1 MPVIEG
7 YNFTVDMQDRGMVK
21 TLRTIKSEAQ
31 ALKNVMRANFTELR
45 NSEGSLAAY
54 STRLE
59 NAQASIQKYDEAIKK
74 LRETNQALEQSVKDG
89 TKNRDVADAAIARNI
104 NTIERYKIRM
114 ASLSHQMKQDMMIS
128 QRLGTGIDTLRKSTE
143 AITTST
149 KSYTDALREQNQYYR
164 SDRAHIEGMRSARE
178 SLKAQLRSEISVT
191 DSLRIHQKELI
202 EEYQRGKISL
212 DQNRIALAKRAKE
225 LAENKRLFGANSA
238 AVDVTRS
245 KMSDLNETI
254 EKQESHLAGLSE
266 RLGKNSTTL
275 ANQAQEASKVASSYR
290 QVDRASRGIRT
301 TRIASAFRA
310 GSQHIQHFNNALKE
324 STANTR
330 KWWSESRGAFAGVG
344 IALGGLAAGAGKAIQ
359 SATEVQRRYI
369 EVRNLLETSGEHASE
384 AIRHMNA
391 MQREGIKSSQEYG
404 FAQKDIAEQYEEL
417 VKRGYS
423 GTAALGSM
431 NAMLKA
437 SRASGD
443 DLADTVR
450 VTSEAVDSFGLRV
463 TKGANATKRMEYN
476 TERVANAIASASDR
490 TSSSFQTTGIALGYV
505 SGSAKTLGWSV
516 EETAAAI
523 GKMSDAGV
531 SGTRAGTGLRQ
542 VINSLIRP
550 TKAAKVAFKQ
560 AGLSIDDFHTKSGK
574 MKSVDK
580 IFGEINEK
588 TKSMSQTERGAF
600 FKAVFGATGQQ
611 AAQILARS
619 AKGMKNNRSELTKLI
634 EEIRHDEK
642 TDYIGRLSRKNMQS
656 AQMQIERLKRTAE
669 AFELSVG
676 AALLPAVNKVG
687 NAIAKWAVSKE
698 GSRSMKEFSTA
709 AGNVAN
715 TIAKHTKD
723 IIAFGKGLGQG
734 LKDGYHFV
742 KPIVSGLGKITG
754 LLGKSSKGSQ
764 NTAKNLGRMV
774 GIFGTLAVGI
784 KAAKVLFGGIFSI
797 SKDTVVSASKLVTW
811 IRGGTT
817 AQRGLNAELARTNQL
832 LKQSVA
838 LQKAQY
844 SDKDLGFGGDSNTIS
859 DATDAISDI
868 ADAKGGKT
876 EKLAKEAEKTGAKAG
891 HFWERG
897 LFGKLRG
904 FNKRFFTKLNPKNW
918 TSAMAQ
924 LGDKAGQGFHLHL
937 FKHLK
942 GLGGKIKS
950 AVKPTSWTQTF
961 ANLGDRAGERFVRS
975 TNNKFV
981 NSRGKVK
988 FSALFRYGS
997 EAAEKAGSTA
1007 GMGWARKFAMHI
1019 GNGKNRT
1026 RGAVSDLM
1034 GALTGTAEDGGLK
1047 GAGGFLAKFGSK
1059 LAKGATF
1066 LGNMWMIASA
1076 GIDIVKG
1083 IRSHNP
1089 DQKMKSLGKGIG
1101 AVTGGAIAGVFLGP
1115 EAAPIGAAIGSAIGG
1130 AMPKAI
1136 KWGKKIGGNI
1146 ASGMQSAIRNIQKGG
1161 WNGVAKNWNDFW
1173 GGMGDWYDQTF
1184 GVDDGKHHK
1193 SKSHK
1198 KPTVT
1203 DRVIQTGVHVKKQD
1217 VANVKSMSKALRTYA
1232 GSLAKV
1238 KSELKKND
1246 PSGELNKV
1254 NKFLRSHTKQWTAAA
1269 GPIKKIGDAFKYLSK
1284 FAASV
1289 AKKDAFAAFNHDLP
1303 KLDQT
1308 LKSHGKSIKKGIND
1322 LTKAL
1327 KGGGG
1332 KHSTTLLSRF
1342 KSLGK
1347 GLGSVT
1353 SAFKK
1358 LNSHLNKTASDFKSI
1373 KKITNQFT
1381 GKKNPFKSMASGL
1394 DKLRRA
1400 LRRDTSDIAKYVKKI
1415 KNAFEGKKGK
1425 NFAQIVRSTAK
1436 PLKDMAQDFRSM
1448 GKSTPKIAKSVR
1460 SMAENIKSLS
1470 KGKKGGAITRVA
1482 KEFDTLKSHLNK
1494 DYKSISSSLKK
1505 ITSTLSGKKGFVYH
1519 AARANSAVQKLR
1531 STFGSLESKT
1541 RSFANNLKISAN
1553 AIKTLSSKKA
1563 SLDSLSRSI
1572 RGVYRTVQNYK
1583 FGSQIASQARTAA
1596 RAMTGRSSFSSRFKS
1611 ASSSVKSTERSVAST
1626 FKSLKVSVVSS
1637 FKSMWSQVKSETNDS
1652 LDDIVSGINDAVDSI
1667 NDAIDSMDGAGNHRA
1682 KHAHSVHLANGTG
1695 PIQTPTLGILND
1707 GNDAPEINNSEG
1719 LLHKDGVLEMLA
1731 GRNVKRLLLPGDQVI
1746 KASEMSKLLGY
1757 RHFANGT
1764 SNNNVRLVANNDSLV
1779 RRAISVANSIL
1790 REIKVISSYVGK
1802 IATAVK
1808 SGSGDS
1814 KLHDASFSSRAR
1826 SRSKS
1831 GKKQPKYDL
1840 SQFSRNG
1847 FYGNLKATIEK
1858 TLKER
1863 SKNQVML
1870 DQSTRRALGFRNA
1883 KGVASVKASESLIKR
1898 INRLYETRKRANEKV
1913 EAENRKKRAESDRRS
1928 KKKQELLKKQLELQD
1943 EKYNWNRKKA
1953 VLRKERVAERK
1964 KERREREAERKR
1976 RRRTSG
1982 LSERRTTSGGYTYTY
1997 TSTARRR
2004 SSGSASRRRTRASV
2018 SVSVRGAS
2026 AITQLL
2032 KKISGTHKFRVYV
2045 TQKGAKKVQSIIG
2058 SILKQVNSSRSKRSM
2073 LVRISQSG
2081 YKKVSSYL
2089 SSVLKKVNSKKTD
2102 RSMLIHISQT
2112 GYKNVSGKLSA
2123 IIDKV
2128 KDLQKGKKNELTVH
2142 VKHDG
2147 IHETKKAL
2155 ESVASTGKKMWKDL
2169 ESYSSSGIRKMT
2181 SQFNSFSRS
2190 YRSGFSNMARAIR
2203 STMSHAW
2210 SEMHSDAHRGL
2221 DRVIGVLREA
2231 VGRINGVVKSFG
2243 GKNAVSKPAY
2253 LATGTGAL
2261 GTSQRRAITRPTL
2274 AVLNDGH
2281 DSPETQNKEVVWTPW
2296 NNRFDVVPGQN
2307 TKALLM
2313 PGQEVLNATESK
2325 QLGFTHF
2332 ATGTGALKHLYE
2344 LAKKYWHSPIKT
2356 GESMFGAVTGLT
2368 GTINSLAQGMRHST
2382 EGQGVDWW
2390 SQLWKMVQNKV
2401 EDGLGPASGLLKAVE
2416 ELGKNKHYSQ
2426 GKRMSK
2432 FFADCSSL
2440 VSRALAKYYHVR
2452 WSVPNG
2458 WALTVAGLWQHAHR
2472 ISRSEAKPGDPVFW
2486 LPDTHVGVYAGHGKY
2501 YSAYGPNDGGPVG
2514 MQLVGPGATFGRFD
2528 GLNTEGDKSKDVKV
2542 KANNALQKKIRGQV
2556 GKGFWKTIQK
2566 ITDKYGDNG
2575 MAAAFR
2581 LGGDIGQRAKA
2592 IARALKQAVPGATR
2606 AGLSAVIGSWE
2617 FESGG
2622 LNPAAV
2628 NPNGGASGL
2637 GQWLYDRKTALLAYA
2652 RRHGKSWKDP
2662 ATQINFAVN
2671 ADSTNSAI
2679 LKRILRS
2686 SGTPSGLATEFSREW
2701 ERGGYDAQHAS
2712 AARDIYRVLHGF
2724 ANGGLATKAS
2734 IFGEAGPEMAIPLST
2749 DKLTR
2754 SRELVAQ
2761 VLAVM
2766 SQNSDNNNVQGNLQ
2780 TQATMNNAV
2789 LDELLQSVKQ
2799 LTSIVNQMLITPE
2812 TVVTNVSIDGRVMAR
2827 QLDKYTRKDQTN
2839 RLYNTRMNRSNF

>member
-1 MPVIEG
+1 
-7 YNFTVDMQDRGMVK
+7 MVK

-54 STRLE
+54 SSRLE

-89 TKNRDVADAAIARNI
+89 TKNQDVANAARARNI
-104 NTIERYKIRM
+104 NTIERYKVRM
-114 ASLSHQMKQDMMIS
+114 ASLNHQMEQDMMIF

-178 SLKAQLRSEISVT
+178 SLKAQLHSEIAVT
-191 DSLRIHQKELI
+191 DSLRIHQKELT
-202 EEYQRGKISL
+202 EEYQREKISL
-212 DQNRIALAKRAKE
+212 DQNRVALAKRAKE
-225 LAENKRLFGANSA
+225 LAQNRHLYGENSA
-238 AVDVTRS
+238 AVDVTRR
-245 KMSDLNETI
+245 KMSTLNETI

-275 ANQAQEASKVASSYR
+275 ANQAKEASKVANSYR

-344 IALGGLAAGAGKAIQ
+344 VALGGLVAGAGKAIH
-359 SATEVQRRYI
+359 SAAEVQRRYI

-391 MQREGIKSSQEYG
+391 MQREGIKNSQKYG

-550 TKAAKVAFKQ
+550 TKAAKAAFKQ

-634 EEIRHDEK
+634 KEIRNDEK

-754 LLGKSSKGSQ
+754 LFGKSSKDSQ

-784 KAAKVLFGGIFSI
+784 KAAKVLFGGIFAI
-797 SKDTVVSASKLVTW
+797 SKDTVLSASKLVTW

-844 SDKDLGFGGDSNTIS
+844 SGKDLGFGGDSNTIS
-859 DATDAISDI
+859 DATDVISDI

-876 EKLAKEAEKTGAKAG
+876 EKVAKKAEEAGAKTG

-897 LFGKLRG
+897 FFGKLRG
-904 FNKRFFTKLNPKNW
+904 FNKRFSTKLNPKNW
-918 TSAMAQ
+918 TSTMAK
-924 LGDKAGQGFHLHL
+924 LGDKAGEGFHLHL
-937 FKHLK
+937 FKRIKSLGSK
-942 GLGGKIKS
+942 TKNLFSNLLGG
-950 AVKPTSWTQTF
+950 
-961 ANLGDRAGERFVRS
+961 
-975 TNNKFV
+975 
-981 NSRGKVK
+981 
-988 FSALFRYGS
+988 
-997 EAAEKAGSTA
+997 
-1007 GMGWARKFAMHI
+1007 
-1019 GNGKNRT
+1019 
-1026 RGAVSDLM
+1026 
-1034 GALTGTAEDGGLK
+1034 LTGTAEETG
-1047 GAGGFLAKFGSK
+1047 
-1059 LAKGATF
+1059 AKGATGF
-1066 LGNMWMIASA
+1066 LGKFASVLGKGANILGIGWSVASA

-1083 IRSHNP
+1083 IREHNP
-1089 DQKMKSLGKGIG
+1089 EKKQKELGSGIG
-1101 AVTGGAIAGVFLGP
+1101 AVVGGGLAGYFLGP
-1115 EAAPIGAAIGSAIGG
+1115 EAIPIGAAIGSAVGK
-1130 AMPKAI
+1130 AVPLAI

-1146 ASGMQSAIRNIQKGG
+1146 ASGMQSAIHNIQKGG

-1173 GGMGDWYDQTF
+1173 GGMGDWFDQTF

-1193 SKSHK
+1193 SKRRK

-1203 DRVIQTGVHVKKQD
+1203 DRVIQTGVHVRKQD

-1254 NKFLRSHTKQWTAAA
+1254 NKFLRSHTKQWTDAA

-1289 AKKDAFAAFNHDLP
+1289 AKKDAFAAFNRDLP
-1303 KLDQT
+1303 KLDRT
-1308 LKSHGKSIKKGIND
+1308 LKSHGKSIKKEIND

-1347 GLGSVT
+1347 GLGGVT

-1358 LNSHLNKTASDFKSI
+1358 LNSHLNKTTSDFKSI

-1394 DKLRRA
+1394 DNLRKS

-1425 NFAQIVRSTAK
+1425 NFAQIVRSAAK
-1436 PLKDMAQDFRSM
+1436 PLKDMAKDFRSM

-1460 SMAENIKSLS
+1460 SMAKNIKSLS

-1494 DYKSISSSLKK
+1494 DYKSISSSFKK
-1505 ITSTLSGKKGFVYH
+1505 ITSALSGKKGFVYH
-1519 AARANSAVQKLR
+1519 ATRANSAVQKLR
-1531 STFGSLESKT
+1531 STFGSLDSKT
-1541 RSFANNLKISAN
+1541 RSFANNLKTSAN

-1583 FGSQIASQARTAA
+1583 FGSKIASQARTAA

-1611 ASSSVKSTERSVAST
+1611 ASSSVKSTEKSVAST

-1637 FKSMWSQVKSETNDS
+1637 FKSMWSQVKSETNNS

-1667 NDAIDSMDGAGNHRA
+1667 NDAIDSMDGADKHHRA
-1682 KHAHSVHLANGTG
+1682 KHAHSVHFANGTG
-1695 PIQTPTLGILND
+1695 SIQTPTLGILND
-1707 GNDAPEINNSEG
+1707 GSDAPEINNSEG
-1719 LLHKDGVLEMLA
+1719 LLHKDGVLEMLS

-1757 RHFANGT
+1757 RHFAGGAKSSKT
-1764 SNNNVRLVANNDSLV
+1764 SLV
-1779 RRAISVANSIL
+1779 SVSVVSLNKLYGVVNSMLKTIRTISKNIANL
-1790 REIKVISSYVGK
+1790 
-1802 IATAVK
+1802 VK
-1808 SGSGDS
+1808 KADGGD
-1814 KLHDASFSSRAR
+1814 KLHDASYSHSYGTSTKKSSGKKTKDMTIFSRLGFYGRLKSVIHKIMR
-1826 SRSKS
+1826 SRS
-1831 GKKQPKYDL
+1831 GERIYL
-1840 SQFSRNG
+1840 SQ
-1847 FYGNLKATIEK
+1847 
-1858 TLKER
+1858 
-1863 SKNQVML
+1863 Q
-1870 DQSTRRALGFRNA
+1870 TRRELGYKNA
-1883 KGVASVKASESLIKR
+1883 KGSTTVKATKSLLNRITRFYEKR
-1898 INRLYETRKRANEKV
+1898 KHENAKIIAEQRKQREQA
-1913 EAENRKKRAESDRRS
+1913 KKREER
-1928 KKKQELLKKQLELQD
+1928 KQKNLKREMELTD
-1943 EKYNWNRKKA
+1943 AKYNLARKKA
-1953 VLRKERVAERK
+1953 VLRKERAAERR

-2004 SSGSASRRRTRASV
+2004 RKTRSSSTRSSSAHAHVSV
-2018 SVSVRGAS
+2018 SVSGANAIKRLLSKIRGKHTLKIRVKQSGAKGVAS
-2026 AITQLL
+2026 AL
-2032 KKISGTHKFRVYV
+2032 K
-2045 TQKGAKKVQSIIG
+2045 
-2058 SILKQVNSSRSKRSM
+2058 SILKRVNSSRSKRTI
-2073 LVRISQSG
+2073 LIHAKHDGVHDTEKALSQI
-2081 YKKVSSYL
+2081 
-2089 SSVLKKVNSKKTD
+2089 LKKVNSSRSKRTIIIHVEHDGVHDTKT
-2102 RSMLIHISQT
+2102 LLKEVIHEVAEL
-2112 GYKNVSGKLSA
+2112 K
-2123 IIDKV
+2123 
-2128 KDLQKGKKNELTVH
+2128 KGKKNELTIH

-2147 IHETKKAL
+2147 VRDTKKAL
-2155 ESVASTGKKMWKDL
+2155 ESVASTDKKMWKEL
-2169 ESYSSSGIRKMT
+2169 ESSSRSGISRLK
-2181 SQFNSFSRS
+2181 SQFGSFSS
-2190 YRSGFSNMARAIR
+2190 YYKKGWSGMGSDIHR
-2203 STMSHAW
+2203 TMNQFW
-2210 SEMHSDAHRGL
+2210 SKMRSDAKHGL
-2221 DRVIGVLREA
+2221 NEVIKVLRA
-2231 VGRINGVVKSFG
+2231 AIGQINGVVKSFG
-2243 GKNAVSKPAY
+2243 GKKVATKPKL
-2253 LATGTGAL
+2253 LATGTGYL
-2261 GTSQRRAITRPTL
+2261 GSGQRRAITKPTL

-2281 DSPETQNKEVVWTPW
+2281 DSPETGNKEVVWTPW

-2313 PGQEVLNATESK
+2313 PGQEVFNATESK

-2356 GESMFGAVTGLT
+2356 GESMFGAVTGLA
-2368 GTINSLAQGMRHST
+2368 GAINSLAQGMRHRT

-2390 SQLWKMVQNKV
+2390 SQLWKMVEDKV
-2401 EDGLGPASGLLKAVE
+2401 DNDLGPASGLLKAVE
-2416 ELGKNKHYSQ
+2416 KLGRGKHYLWGGYGLDSQ
-2426 GKRMSK
+2426 GL
-2432 FFADCSSL
+2432 DCSGL
-2440 VSRALAKYYHVR
+2440 VSTALEHYYH
-2452 WSVPNG
+2452 SG
-2458 WALTVAGLWQHAHR
+2458 WGHLDVGGLWQHAHR
-2472 ISRSEAKPGDPVFW
+2472 IPKSEAKPGDPVFW
-2486 LPDTHVGVYAGHGKY
+2486 LPDEHVGVYAGHGMY
-2501 YSAYGPNDGGPVG
+2501 YSAYGPNDGGPIG
-2514 MQLVGPGATFGRFD
+2514 MQPVGSGATFGRFN
-2528 GLNTEGDKSKDVKV
+2528 GINTEGSENAKEAVKV
-2542 KANNALQKKIRGQV
+2542 KANNRLQKQIKNQV
-2556 GKGFWKTIQK
+2556 GQGFWKTIQK
-2566 ITDKYGDNG
+2566 IADKYGEQFNG
-2575 MAAAFR
+2575 ANSISGSMIEAAARKMHVNLPDGFVKDVLR
-2581 LGGDIGQRAKA
+2581 VAM
-2592 IARALKQAVPGATR
+2592 
-2606 AGLSAVIGSWE
+2606 S
-2617 FESGG
+2617 ESGNRNIQQQIHDVNSG
-2622 LNPAAV
+2622 GNEAQGPLQFTPQTFKAFAMPGHTNIHNP
-2628 NPNGGASGL
+2628 
-2637 GQWLYDRKTALLAYA
+2637 YDELLAFFNNSDWRNSIGWTTIWGHRKFDWLHSGPIGH
-2652 RRHGKSWKDP
+2652 RR
-2662 ATQINFAVN
+2662 
-2671 ADSTNSAI
+2671 
-2679 LKRILRS
+2679 
-2686 SGTPSGLATEFSREW
+2686 
-2701 ERGGYDAQHAS
+2701 Y
-2712 AARDIYRVLHGF
+2712 

-2749 DKLTR
+2749 DKLDR

-2761 VLAVM
+2761 ALAVM
-2766 SQNSDNNNVQGNLQ
+2766 SSNSTNQGNLHNQ
-2780 TQATMNNAV
+2780 QIQENST
-2789 LDELLQSVKQ
+2789 LDQLVESVNK
-2799 LTSIVNQMLITPE
+2799 LTDLVSQILIKPE
-2812 TVVTNVSIDGRVMAR
+2812 TVQTTVSMDSQVIAQKVEKR
-2827 QLDKYTRKDQTN
+2827 LRKSQVN
-2839 RLYNTRMNRSNF
+2839 RAYNTRMNRSNF

>member
-1 MPVIEG
+1 
-7 YNFTVDMQDRGMVK
+7 MVK

-59 NAQASIQKYDEAIKK
+59 NAQTSIQKYDEAIKK

-114 ASLSHQMKQDMMIS
+114 TALNHQMKQDMMIF

-143 AITTST
+143 AITTNT

-178 SLKAQLRSEISVT
+178 SLKAQLRSEISAT
-191 DSLRIHQKELI
+191 DSLRIHQKELT
-202 EEYQRGKISL
+202 EEYKRDKISL

-225 LAENKRLFGANSA
+225 LAENKRLYGVNSA

-290 QVDRASRGIRT
+290 QVDRASRGIGT

-310 GSQHIQHFNNALKE
+310 GSQHIQHFSNALKE

-344 IALGGLAAGAGKAIQ
+344 VALGGLAAGAGKAIQ

-369 EVRNLLETSGEHASE
+369 EVRNLLETSGEHTSE

-391 MQREGIKSSQEYG
+391 MQREGVKTSQEYG

-588 TKSMSQTERGAF
+588 TKSMSQTERGSF

-656 AQMQIERLKRTAE
+656 AQMQIERLKQTGE
-669 AFELSVG
+669 AFEVTIG

-687 NAIAKWAVSKE
+687 VAIGKWAVSKE
-698 GSRSMKEFSTA
+698 GQQSFKD
-709 AGNVAN
+709 AN
-715 TIAKHTKD
+715 RWANDLGETVTKSLPSV
-723 IIAFGKGLGQG
+723 IAFGKGLG
-734 LKDGYHFV
+734 DGV
-742 KPIVSGLGKITG
+742 KGAATMMKPLVSGIKFIGGALDKIDGHSHTLSRWLGATVGFVGSIA
-754 LLGKSSKGSQ
+754 LAFKGI
-764 NTAKNLGRMV
+764 KVV
-774 GIFGTLAVGI
+774 GGGILAVT
-784 KAAKVLFGGIFSI
+784 
-797 SKDTVVSASKLVTW
+797 KDTMT
-811 IRGGTT
+811 
-817 AQRGLNAELARTNQL
+817 
-832 LKQSVA
+832 
-838 LQKAQY
+838 
-844 SDKDLGFGGDSNTIS
+844 F
-859 DATDAISDI
+859 
-868 ADAKGGKT
+868 
-876 EKLAKEAEKTGAKAG
+876 
-891 HFWERG
+891 
-897 LFGKLRG
+897 
-904 FNKRFFTKLNPKNW
+904 
-918 TSAMAQ
+918 
-924 LGDKAGQGFHLHL
+924 
-937 FKHLK
+937 
-942 GLGGKIKS
+942 GGKIKTLIHGQSGEQENLNDVLKQTNQILKENVDLQKELYRQQQKSNDSASDDLSDITGGGDTHENRTTLHRTERREIQKEADDTYSTFRRRLKARIHGDKSISWGEVFHGVKGSAQNAGRVSGTTFWNRLKGKVSELSSADKIGIVLGVGFVASQIADSLGS
-950 AVKPTSWTQTF
+950 AVHAK
-961 ANLGDRAGERFVRS
+961 
-975 TNNKFV
+975 TN
-981 NSRGKVK
+981 
-988 FSALFRYGS
+988 SARYASYGS
-997 EAAEKAGSTA
+997 T
-1007 GMGWARKFAMHI
+1007 I
-1019 GNGKNRT
+1019 G
-1026 RGAVSDLM
+1026 
-1034 GALTGTAEDGGLK
+1034 GALGT
-1047 GAGGFLAKFGSK
+1047 
-1059 LAKGATF
+1059 
-1066 LGNMWMIASA
+1066 
-1076 GIDIVKG
+1076 
-1083 IRSHNP
+1083 
-1089 DQKMKSLGKGIG
+1089 GIG
-1101 AVTGGAIAGVFLGP
+1101 AWFYGPDGAVLGQQ
-1115 EAAPIGAAIGSAIGG
+1115 IGAHL
-1130 AMPKAI
+1130 
-1136 KWGKKIGGNI
+1136 GKKITEQVGSELDKLNQDLNHDSRGRDNRNQGERNAHTLHNLAPTGRDNIFTHPIKWYTDNLANAWAEIAHIGDAGFWRRQASHNSPINRGNRGTWMEGLGQNLKTLFDPATSARRSGAGSELPEI
-1146 ASGMQSAIRNIQKGG
+1146 GLARTISKWWSGQVKSLQRQFRPLSNMKIDWGFLDPKQNGLANFFNGFKPSANGKMPKNLKLQGDSLLPPIDVGKWWKGITKDFKKLKWPKFPKIRMPKLNVGKWWNGVKKWWHGLKWPKFPKIRMPKLNAKKWANDVVKDIKSGWRGFTGWTSKLGRDSNKNLKNGWKGMQSWASSVHGNVKKGWHG
-1161 WNGVAKNWNDFW
+1161 FEAWNSRMSKSANRYFKSHWKEMTKFSSGVASN
-1173 GGMGDWYDQTF
+1173 
-1184 GVDDGKHHK
+1184 
-1193 SKSHK
+1193 
-1198 KPTVT
+1198 
-1203 DRVIQTGVHVKKQD
+1203 
-1217 VANVKSMSKALRTYA
+1217 
-1232 GSLAKV
+1232 
-1238 KSELKKND
+1238 
-1246 PSGELNKV
+1246 
-1254 NKFLRSHTKQWTAAA
+1254 
-1269 GPIKKIGDAFKYLSK
+1269 
-1284 FAASV
+1284 
-1289 AKKDAFAAFNHDLP
+1289 
-1303 KLDQT
+1303 
-1308 LKSHGKSIKKGIND
+1308 
-1322 LTKAL
+1322 
-1327 KGGGG
+1327 
-1332 KHSTTLLSRF
+1332 F
-1342 KSLGK
+1342 KSGWH
-1347 GLGSVT
+1347 GMT
-1353 SAFKK
+1353 
-1358 LNSHLNKTASDFKSI
+1358 HW
-1373 KKITNQFT
+1373 
-1381 GKKNPFKSMASGL
+1381 
-1394 DKLRRA
+1394 
-1400 LRRDTSDIAKYVKKI
+1400 
-1415 KNAFEGKKGK
+1415 
-1425 NFAQIVRSTAK
+1425 
-1436 PLKDMAQDFRSM
+1436 
-1448 GKSTPKIAKSVR
+1448 
-1460 SMAENIKSLS
+1460 
-1470 KGKKGGAITRVA
+1470 
-1482 KEFDTLKSHLNK
+1482 
-1494 DYKSISSSLKK
+1494 
-1505 ITSTLSGKKGFVYH
+1505 
-1519 AARANSAVQKLR
+1519 
-1531 STFGSLESKT
+1531 FGSLGHS
-1541 RSFANNLKISAN
+1541 
-1553 AIKTLSSKKA
+1553 
-1563 SLDSLSRSI
+1563 
-1572 RGVYRTVQNYK
+1572 
-1583 FGSQIASQARTAA
+1583 
-1596 RAMTGRSSFSSRFKS
+1596 M
-1611 ASSSVKSTERSVAST
+1611 
-1626 FKSLKVSVVSS
+1626 VSS
-1637 FKSMWSQVKSETNDS
+1637 FKDKFSGLKDWVSDRVQDIQDAW
-1652 LDDIVSGINDAVDSI
+1652 DD
-1667 NDAIDSMDGAGNHRA
+1667 AG
-1682 KHAHSVHLANGTG
+1682 KHVRNFLTKGHFANGTG

-1746 KASEMSKLLGY
+1746 KASEMSKLLGV
-1757 RHFANGT
+1757 RHFAGGAKSSKT
-1764 SNNNVRLVANNDSLV
+1764 SLV
-1779 RRAISVANSIL
+1779 SVSVVSLN
-1790 REIKVISSYVGK
+1790 KFYGV
-1802 IATAVK
+1802 VK
-1808 SGSGDS
+1808 SMLETIRTISKNIANLVKKADGGD
-1814 KLHDASFSSRAR
+1814 KLHDASYSHSYGTYTKK
-1826 SRSKS
+1826 SS
-1831 GKKQPKYDL
+1831 GKKTKDMTAFGRL
-1840 SQFSRNG
+1840 G
-1847 FYGNLKATIEK
+1847 FYGRLKSTIHK
-1858 TLKER
+1858 IMRSHSGER
-1863 SKNQVML
+1863 IYLSQ
-1870 DQSTRRALGFRNA
+1870 QTRRELGYKNA
-1883 KGVASVKASESLIKR
+1883 KGSANVQATKSLLNR
-1898 INRLYETRKRANEKV
+1898 ISRFYEKRKRENAKII
-1913 EAENRKKRAESDRRS
+1913 AEQRKQRERAKKREER
-1928 KKKQELLKKQLELQD
+1928 KQANLKREMDLTD
-1943 EKYNWNRKKA
+1943 AKYNWNRKKA
-1953 VLRKERVAERK
+1953 VLRKERVAERR

-2004 SSGSASRRRTRASV
+2004 SSGSTSRRRTRASV

-2026 AITQLL
+2026 AITRLL

-2045 TQKGAKKVQSIIG
+2045 TQKGAKKVQSILG
-2058 SILKQVNSSRSKRSM
+2058 SILKQINSSRSKRSM

-2081 YKKVSSYL
+2081 YKKVSSCL
-2089 SSVLKKVNSKKTD
+2089 SSILKKVNSKKTD

-2147 IHETKKAL
+2147 VRETKKAL

-2416 ELGKNKHYSQ
+2416 ELGKNKHYSR

-2514 MQLVGPGATFGRFD
+2514 MQSVGPGATFGRFD

-2622 LNPAAV
+2622 LNPAAI

-2712 AARDIYRVLHGF
+2712 AAIDIYRVLHGF
-2724 ANGGLATKAS
+2724 ANGGIATKAS

-2749 DKLTR
+2749 DKLDR

-2761 VLAVM
+2761 ALAVM
-2766 SQNSDNNNVQGNLQ
+2766 SSNSTNQSNLHNQ
-2780 TQATMNNAV
+2780 QIQENST
-2789 LDELLQSVKQ
+2789 LDQLVESVNK
-2799 LTSIVNQMLITPE
+2799 LTDLVSQILIKPE
-2812 TVVTNVSIDGRVMAR
+2812 TIQTTVSMDSQVIAKKVERR
-2827 QLDKYTRKDQTN
+2827 LRKSQVN
-2839 RLYNTRMNRSNF
+2839 RAYNTRMNRSNF

>member
-1 MPVIEG
+1 
-7 YNFTVDMQDRGMVK
+7 MVK

-54 STRLE
+54 SSRLE
-59 NAQASIQKYDEAIKK
+59 NVQASIQKYDEAIKK

-89 TKNRDVADAAIARNI
+89 TKNQDVANAARARNI
-104 NTIERYKIRM
+104 NTIERYKVRI
-114 ASLSHQMKQDMMIS
+114 ASLHHQMEQDMMIF

-149 KSYTDALREQNQYYR
+149 KSYTDTLREQNQYYR

-178 SLKAQLRSEISVT
+178 SLKAQLHSEIAVT

-202 EEYQRGKISL
+202 EEYQREKISL
-212 DQNRIALAKRAKE
+212 DQNRAALAKRAKE
-225 LAENKRLFGANSA
+225 LAQNRHLYGENSA

-330 KWWSESRGAFAGVG
+330 KWWSESRGAFTGFG
-344 IALGGLAAGAGKAIQ
+344 IALGGVAAGAGKAIH

-369 EVRNLLETSGEHASE
+369 EVRNLLETSGESAVKSIKMSNRMQEDGVKYSE
-384 AIRHMNA
+384 
-391 MQREGIKSSQEYG
+391 KYG
-404 FAQKDIAEQYEEL
+404 FAQKEIAAQYEEL
-417 VKRGYS
+417 ARRGYS
-423 GTAALGSM
+423 SSAALGSM
-431 NAMLKA
+431 NAMMKA

-443 DLADTVR
+443 DLADVVK
-450 VTSEAVDSFGLRV
+450 VTAQAVDAFGLR
-463 TKGANATKRMEYN
+463 TNNATQMMRN
-476 TERVANAIASASDR
+476 SERVANAMASGADR
-490 TSSSFQTTGIALGYV
+490 TAAGFQDMGIAMGYV
-505 SGSAKTLGWSV
+505 SGSAKTVGWNVEQTSAALGELSNRGL
-516 EETAAAI
+516 E
-523 GKMSDAGV
+523 
-531 SGTRAGTGLRQ
+531 GTRAGTGLRK
-542 VINSLIRP
+542 VIGSLIKP
-550 TKAAKVAFKQ
+550 TKGATEALSS
-560 AGLSIDDFHTKSGK
+560 AGLSIKDLQTKSGK
-574 MKSVDK
+574 LKDVDK
-580 IFGEINEK
+580 VFQLINQHTADMSK
-588 TKSMSQTERGAF
+588 TQKGAF
-600 FKAVFGATGQQ
+600 FQAVFGSTGEA
-611 AAQILARS
+611 AAQFLAES
-619 AKGMKNNRSELTKLI
+619 AGGLKKNDDELTKLI
-634 EEIRHDEK
+634 GHIKSDEK

-784 KAAKVLFGGIFSI
+784 KAAKVLFGGIFAI

-817 AQRGLNAELARTNQL
+817 AQRGLNAELERTNQL

-844 SDKDLGFGGDSNTIS
+844 SGKDFGSGGDSNTIS
-859 DATDAISDI
+859 DATDVISDI

-876 EKLAKEAEKTGAKAG
+876 EKVAKKAEEAGAKAG

-904 FNKRFFTKLNPKNW
+904 FNKRFSTKLNPKNW
-918 TSAMAQ
+918 TSTMAK

-975 TNNKFV
+975 TSNKFV

-1026 RGAVSDLM
+1026 RGAISNLM
-1034 GALTGTAEDGGLK
+1034 DALTGTAEDGGLK

-1066 LGNMWMIASA
+1066 LSNMWMIASA

-1115 EAAPIGAAIGSAIGG
+1115 EAAPIGAAIGGAIGG

-1146 ASGMQSAIRNIQKGG
+1146 ASGMQSAIQNIQKGG

-1173 GGMGDWYDQTF
+1173 GGMGDWFDQTF

-1193 SKSHK
+1193 SKRHK

-1203 DRVIQTGVHVKKQD
+1203 DRVIQTGVHVRKQD

-1303 KLDQT
+1303 KLDKT
-1308 LKSHGKSIKKGIND
+1308 LKSHGKSIKKEIND
-1322 LTKAL
+1322 LTQAL

-1342 KSLGK
+1342 KSLGQ

-1381 GKKNPFKSMASGL
+1381 GKKNPFESMASGL
-1394 DKLRRA
+1394 GKLRKA
-1400 LRRDTSDIAKYVKKI
+1400 LRRDTSDIAKYIKKI
-1415 KNAFEGKKGK
+1415 KNAFESKKGK
-1425 NFAQIVRSTAK
+1425 NFAQIVKSTAK

-1460 SMAENIKSLS
+1460 SMAQNIKSLS

-1519 AARANSAVQKLR
+1519 ATRANSTVQKLR

-1541 RSFANNLKISAN
+1541 RSFASNLKTSAN

-1611 ASSSVKSTERSVAST
+1611 AASSVKSTERSVAST
-1626 FKSLKVSVVSS
+1626 FKSLKASVVSS

-1652 LDDIVSGINDAVDSI
+1652 LDDIVSGINDAIDSI
-1667 NDAIDSMDGAGNHRA
+1667 NDAVDSMDGADKHHRA
-1682 KHAHSVHLANGTG
+1682 KHAHSVHFANGTG

-1731 GRNVKRLLLPGDQVI
+1731 GRNVKRLLVPGDQVI

-1757 RHFANGT
+1757 RHFAGGAKSSKT
-1764 SNNNVRLVANNDSLV
+1764 SLV
-1779 RRAISVANSIL
+1779 SVSVVSLNKL
-1790 REIKVISSYVGK
+1790 YGV
-1802 IATAVK
+1802 VK
-1808 SGSGDS
+1808 SMLETIRTISKNIANLVKKADGGD
-1814 KLHDASFSSRAR
+1814 KLHDASYSHSYGTSTKKSSGKKTKDMTIFGRLGFYGRLKSTIHKIMR
-1826 SRSKS
+1826 SRS
-1831 GKKQPKYDL
+1831 GERIYL
-1840 SQFSRNG
+1840 SQ
-1847 FYGNLKATIEK
+1847 
-1858 TLKER
+1858 
-1863 SKNQVML
+1863 Q
-1870 DQSTRRALGFRNA
+1870 TRRELGYKNA
-1883 KGVASVKASESLIKR
+1883 KGTANVKATKSLLNRISRFYEKR
-1898 INRLYETRKRANEKV
+1898 KHENAKIIAEQRKQREQA
-1913 EAENRKKRAESDRRS
+1913 KKREER
-1928 KKKQELLKKQLELQD
+1928 KQKNLKREMDLTD
-1943 EKYNWNRKKA
+1943 AKYNWNRKKA
-1953 VLRKERVAERK
+1953 VLRKERIAERR

-2004 SSGSASRRRTRASV
+2004 SRTRSSSMKSSSARAHVSV
-2018 SVSVRGAS
+2018 SVSGANAIKRLLSKIKGKHTLKIRVKQSGAKGVAS
-2026 AITQLL
+2026 AL
-2032 KKISGTHKFRVYV
+2032 K
-2045 TQKGAKKVQSIIG
+2045 
-2058 SILKQVNSSRSKRSM
+2058 SILKRVNSRRSKRTILIHVKHDGVRDTKEELKSVTQ
-2073 LVRISQSG
+2073 LVAD
-2081 YKKVSSYL
+2081 
-2089 SSVLKKVNSKKTD
+2089 LKKD
-2102 RSMLIHISQT
+2102 
-2112 GYKNVSGKLSA
+2112 
-2123 IIDKV
+2123 
-2128 KDLQKGKKNELTVH
+2128 KKNELTVH
-2142 VKHDG
+2142 VKHAG
-2147 IHETKKAL
+2147 IRETEKAL
-2155 ESVASTGKKMWKDL
+2155 ESVASAGKKMWKDL
-2169 ESYSSSGIRKMT
+2169 ESYSSSGIRRMT
-2181 SQFNSFSRS
+2181 SQFNSFSLK
-2190 YRSGFSNMARAIR
+2190 YRHGFSNMARAIR
-2203 STMSHAW
+2203 STMNHAW
-2210 SEMHSDAHRGL
+2210 SKMRSDAHNGL

-2243 GKNAVSKPAY
+2243 GKNAVSKPEY

-2261 GTSQRRAITRPTL
+2261 GTGQRRAITRPTL

-2368 GTINSLAQGMRHST
+2368 GAINSLAQGMRHST

-2390 SQLWKMVQNKV
+2390 SQLWKMVKNKV
-2401 EDGLGPASGLLKAVE
+2401 DDGDFGPASGLLKAVE
-2416 ELGKNKHYSQ
+2416 EIGRGKHYLWGGYGIDSR
-2426 GKRMSK
+2426 GL
-2432 FFADCSSL
+2432 DCSGL
-2440 VSRALAKYYHVR
+2440 VSTALEHDYH
-2452 WSVPNG
+2452 SG
-2458 WALTVAGLWQHAHR
+2458 WGHLDVGGLWQHAHR
-2472 ISRSEAKPGDPVFW
+2472 ISKSEAKPGDPVFW
-2486 LPDTHVGVYAGHGKY
+2486 LPDEHVGVYAGHGMY
-2501 YSAYGPNDGGPVG
+2501 YSAYGPNDGGPIG
-2514 MQLVGPGATFGRFD
+2514 MSPIAGAVSGVSPTFARFN
-2528 GLNTEGDKSKDVKV
+2528 GINTEGHKSNKDIKV
-2542 KANNALQKKIRGQV
+2542 KTNNALQKKIKVQV

-2566 ITDKYGDNG
+2566 ITDKYGEAGQMGNPAGRDVGRWRPVIKKALEANHLEATDWRVTDMLRLISRESSGDPHAVNNYDINAQRGDPSKGVAQIIGSNFRIYHFKGHDDIFNGFDNLL
-2575 MAAAFR
+2575 A
-2581 LGGDIGQRAKA
+2581 A
-2592 IARALKQAVPGATR
+2592 IAYIKAKYGTSRAV
-2606 AGLSAVIGSWE
+2606 
-2617 FESGG
+2617 F
-2622 LNPAAV
+2622 
-2628 NPNGGASGL
+2628 
-2637 GQWLYDRKTALLAYA
+2637 DRVA
-2652 RRHGKSWKDP
+2652 
-2662 ATQINFAVN
+2662 
-2671 ADSTNSAI
+2671 
-2679 LKRILRS
+2679 
-2686 SGTPSGLATEFSREW
+2686 
-2701 ERGGYDAQHAS
+2701 AS
-2712 AARDIYRVLHGF
+2712 AY
-2724 ANGGLATKAS
+2724 ANGGIATKAS

-2749 DKLTR
+2749 DKLDR

-2761 VLAVM
+2761 ALAVM
-2766 SQNSDNNNVQGNLQ
+2766 SSNSTNQSNLHNQ
-2780 TQATMNNAV
+2780 QIQENST
-2789 LDELLQSVKQ
+2789 LDQLVESVNK
-2799 LTSIVNQMLITPE
+2799 LK
-2812 TVVTNVSIDGRVMAR
+2812 GRKAFEKESS
-2827 QLDKYTRKDQTN
+2827 QPCL
-2839 RLYNTRMNRSNF
+2839 

>member
-1 MPVIEG
+1 
-7 YNFTVDMQDRGMVK
+7 MVK

-54 STRLE
+54 SSRLE

-89 TKNRDVADAAIARNI
+89 TKNQDVANAARARNI
-104 NTIERYKIRM
+104 NTIERYKVRI
-114 ASLSHQMKQDMMIS
+114 ASLNHQMEQDMMIF

-149 KSYTDALREQNQYYR
+149 KSYTDTLREQNQYYR

-178 SLKAQLRSEISVT
+178 SLKAQLHSEIAAT
-191 DSLRIHQKELI
+191 DSLRIHQKELT
-202 EEYQRGKISL
+202 EEYQREKISL
-212 DQNRIALAKRAKE
+212 NQNRVALAKRAKE
-225 LAENKRLFGANSA
+225 LAQNRHLYGENSA
-238 AVDVTRS
+238 AVDVTRR

-275 ANQAQEASKVASSYR
+275 ANQAKEASKVASSYR

-310 GSQHIQHFNNALKE
+310 GSQHIQRFNNALKE

-344 IALGGLAAGAGKAIQ
+344 VAFGGLAAGAGKAIH
-359 SATEVQRRYI
+359 SAAEVQRRYI

-391 MQREGIKSSQEYG
+391 MQREGIKNSQKYG

-634 EEIRHDEK
+634 KEIRNDEK

-754 LLGKSSKGSQ
+754 LFGKSSKDSQ

-784 KAAKVLFGGIFSI
+784 KAAKVLFGGIFAI
-797 SKDTVVSASKLVTW
+797 SKDTVLSASKLVTW

-844 SDKDLGFGGDSNTIS
+844 SGKDLGFGGDSNTIS
-859 DATDAISDI
+859 DATDVISDI

-876 EKLAKEAEKTGAKAG
+876 EKVAKKAEEAGAKTG

-897 LFGKLRG
+897 FFGKLRG
-904 FNKRFFTKLNPKNW
+904 FNKRFSTKLNPKNW
-918 TSAMAQ
+918 TSTMAK
-924 LGDKAGQGFHLHL
+924 LGDKAGEGFHLHL
-937 FKHLK
+937 FKRIKSLGSK
-942 GLGGKIKS
+942 TKNLFSNLLGG
-950 AVKPTSWTQTF
+950 
-961 ANLGDRAGERFVRS
+961 
-975 TNNKFV
+975 
-981 NSRGKVK
+981 
-988 FSALFRYGS
+988 
-997 EAAEKAGSTA
+997 
-1007 GMGWARKFAMHI
+1007 
-1019 GNGKNRT
+1019 
-1026 RGAVSDLM
+1026 
-1034 GALTGTAEDGGLK
+1034 LTGTAEETG
-1047 GAGGFLAKFGSK
+1047 
-1059 LAKGATF
+1059 AKGATGF
-1066 LGNMWMIASA
+1066 LGKFASVLGKGANILGIGWSVASA

-1083 IRSHNP
+1083 IREHNP
-1089 DQKMKSLGKGIG
+1089 EKKQKELGSGIG
-1101 AVTGGAIAGVFLGP
+1101 AVVGGGLAGYFLGP
-1115 EAAPIGAAIGSAIGG
+1115 EAIPIGAAIGSAVGK
-1130 AMPKAI
+1130 AVPLAI

-1146 ASGMQSAIRNIQKGG
+1146 ASGMQSAIHNIQKGG

-1173 GGMGDWYDQTF
+1173 GGMGDWFDQTF

-1193 SKSHK
+1193 SKRRK

-1203 DRVIQTGVHVKKQD
+1203 DRVIQTGVHVRKQD

-1254 NKFLRSHTKQWTAAA
+1254 NKFLRSHTKQWTDAA

-1289 AKKDAFAAFNHDLP
+1289 AKKDAFAAFNRDLP
-1303 KLDQT
+1303 KLDRT
-1308 LKSHGKSIKKGIND
+1308 LKSHGKSIKKEIND

-1381 GKKNPFKSMASGL
+1381 GKKNPFESMASGL
-1394 DKLRRA
+1394 DKLRKA
-1400 LRRDTSDIAKYVKKI
+1400 LRRDTSDIAKYIKKI

-1425 NFAQIVRSTAK
+1425 NFAQIVKSTAK
-1436 PLKDMAQDFRSM
+1436 PLKGMTQDFRSM

-1460 SMAENIKSLS
+1460 SMAQNIKSLS

-1519 AARANSAVQKLR
+1519 ATRANSAVQKLR

-1541 RSFANNLKISAN
+1541 RSFASNLKISAN

-1583 FGSQIASQARTAA
+1583 FGSKIASQARTAA

-1637 FKSMWSQVKSETNDS
+1637 FKSMWSQVKSETNNS

-1667 NDAIDSMDGAGNHRA
+1667 NDAIDSMDGADKHHRA
-1682 KHAHSVHLANGTG
+1682 KHAHSVHFANGTG
-1695 PIQTPTLGILND
+1695 SIQTPTLGILND
-1707 GNDAPEINNSEG
+1707 GSDAPEINNSEG
-1719 LLHKDGVLEMLA
+1719 LLHKDGVLEMLS

-1757 RHFANGT
+1757 RHFAGGAKSSKT
-1764 SNNNVRLVANNDSLV
+1764 SLV
-1779 RRAISVANSIL
+1779 SVSVASLNKL
-1790 REIKVISSYVGK
+1790 YGV
-1802 IATAVK
+1802 VK
-1808 SGSGDS
+1808 SMLETIRTISKNIANLVKKADGGD
-1814 KLHDASFSSRAR
+1814 KLHDASYNHSYGTSTKKSSGKKTKDMTIFSRLGFYGRLKSVIHKIMR
-1826 SRSKS
+1826 SRS
-1831 GKKQPKYDL
+1831 GERIYL
-1840 SQFSRNG
+1840 SQ
-1847 FYGNLKATIEK
+1847 
-1858 TLKER
+1858 
-1863 SKNQVML
+1863 Q
-1870 DQSTRRALGFRNA
+1870 TRRELGYKNA
-1883 KGVASVKASESLIKR
+1883 KGPTSAKATKSLLSR
-1898 INRLYETRKRANEKV
+1898 ITRLYEKRKRENAKIV
-1913 EAENRKKRAESDRRS
+1913 AEQRKQRERAKKREAR
-1928 KKKQELLKKQLELQD
+1928 KQANLKREMDLTNA
-1943 EKYNWNRKKA
+1943 KYNLARKKA
-1953 VLRKERVAERK
+1953 VLRKERAAERR

-2004 SSGSASRRRTRASV
+2004 RTRSSSTRSSSAHAHVSV
-2018 SVSVRGAS
+2018 SVSGANAIKRLLSKIRGKHTLKIRIKQSGAKGVAS
-2026 AITQLL
+2026 AL
-2032 KKISGTHKFRVYV
+2032 K
-2045 TQKGAKKVQSIIG
+2045 
-2058 SILKQVNSSRSKRSM
+2058 SILKRVNSSRSKRSM
-2073 LVRISQSG
+2073 LVRVKQKG
-2081 YKKVSSYL
+2081 ANAVAKALK
-2089 SSVLKKVNSKKTD
+2089 SVLKKVNSSHSKRTIRIHVKHDGVHDTKT
-2102 RSMLIHISQT
+2102 LLKEVIHEVAEL
-2112 GYKNVSGKLSA
+2112 K
-2123 IIDKV
+2123 
-2128 KDLQKGKKNELTVH
+2128 KGKKNELTVH

-2147 IHETKKAL
+2147 VRDTKKAL

-2169 ESYSSSGIRKMT
+2169 ESYSRSGISRLK
-2181 SQFNSFSRS
+2181 SQFRSFSS
-2190 YRSGFSNMARAIR
+2190 YYKKGWSGMGSDIR
-2203 STMSHAW
+2203 RIMDKFW
-2210 SEMHSDAHRGL
+2210 SKMRSDAHHGL

-2243 GKNAVSKPAY
+2243 GKEVATKPKY
-2253 LATGTGAL
+2253 LATGTGYL
-2261 GTSQRRAITRPTL
+2261 GSGQRRAITKPTL

-2281 DSPETQNKEVVWTPW
+2281 DSPETGNKEVVWTPW

-2325 QLGFTHF
+2325 QLGLTHF

-2368 GTINSLAQGMRHST
+2368 GAINSLAQGMRHRT

-2401 EDGLGPASGLLKAVE
+2401 DDDLGPASGLLKAVE
-2416 ELGKNKHYSQ
+2416 KLGRGKHYLWGGYGLDSN
-2426 GKRMSK
+2426 GL
-2432 FFADCSSL
+2432 DCSGL
-2440 VSRALAKYYHVR
+2440 VSTALEHYYH
-2452 WSVPNG
+2452 SG
-2458 WALTVAGLWQHAHR
+2458 WGHLDVGGLWQHAHR
-2472 ISRSEAKPGDPVFW
+2472 IPKSEAKPGDPVFW
-2486 LPDTHVGVYAGHGKY
+2486 LPDEHVGVYAGHGMY
-2501 YSAYGPNDGGPVG
+2501 YSAYGPNDGGPIG
-2514 MQLVGPGATFGRFD
+2514 MQPVGSGATFGRFN
-2528 GLNTEGDKSKDVKV
+2528 GINTEGSENTKEAVKV
-2542 KANNALQKKIRGQV
+2542 KANNRLQKQIKSQV
-2556 GKGFWKTIQK
+2556 GQGFWKTIQK
-2566 ITDKYGDNG
+2566 IADKYGEQFNG
-2575 MAAAFR
+2575 ANSISGSMIEAAARKMHVNLPDGFVKDVLR
-2581 LGGDIGQRAKA
+2581 VAM
-2592 IARALKQAVPGATR
+2592 
-2606 AGLSAVIGSWE
+2606 S
-2617 FESGG
+2617 ESGNRNIQQQIHDVNSG
-2622 LNPAAV
+2622 GNEAQGPLQFTPQTFKALAMPGHTNIHNP
-2628 NPNGGASGL
+2628 
-2637 GQWLYDRKTALLAYA
+2637 YDELLAFFNNSDWRNSIGWTTIWGHRKFDWLHSGPIGH
-2652 RRHGKSWKDP
+2652 RR
-2662 ATQINFAVN
+2662 
-2671 ADSTNSAI
+2671 
-2679 LKRILRS
+2679 
-2686 SGTPSGLATEFSREW
+2686 
-2701 ERGGYDAQHAS
+2701 Y
-2712 AARDIYRVLHGF
+2712 
-2724 ANGGLATKAS
+2724 ANGGVATKAS

-2749 DKLTR
+2749 DKLDR

-2761 VLAVM
+2761 ALAVM
-2766 SQNSDNNNVQGNLQ
+2766 SSNSTNQGNLHNQ
-2780 TQATMNNAV
+2780 QIQENST
-2789 LDELLQSVKQ
+2789 LDQLVESVNK
-2799 LTSIVNQMLITPE
+2799 LTDLVSQILIKPE
-2812 TVVTNVSIDGRVMAR
+2812 TVQTTVSMDSQVIAQKVEKR
-2827 QLDKYTRKDQTN
+2827 LRKSQVN
-2839 RLYNTRMNRSNF
+2839 RAYNTRMNRSNF

>member
-1 MPVIEG
+1 
-7 YNFTVDMQDRGMVK
+7 MVK

-54 STRLE
+54 QSRLE
-59 NAQASIQKYDEAIKK
+59 YAQTSIQKYDEAIKK

-114 ASLSHQMKQDMMIS
+114 TALSHQMKQDMMIF

-178 SLKAQLRSEISVT
+178 SLKAQLRSEISAT
-191 DSLRIHQKELI
+191 DSLRIHQKELT
-202 EEYQRGKISL
+202 EEYQRDKISL

-225 LAENKRLFGANSA
+225 LAENKRLFGVNSA
-238 AVDVTRS
+238 AVDITRS

-275 ANQAQEASKVASSYR
+275 ANQAKEASKVASSYR

-344 IALGGLAAGAGKAIQ
+344 VAFGGLAAGAGKAIH

-384 AIRHMNA
+384 AVRHMNA
-391 MQREGIKSSQEYG
+391 MQREGVKSSQEYG

-463 TKGANATKRMEYN
+463 TKGANATKRMEHN

-490 TSSSFQTTGIALGYV
+490 TSSSFQSTGIALGYV

-560 AGLSIDDFHTKSGK
+560 AGISIDDFHTKSGK

-634 EEIRHDEK
+634 KEIRNDEK

-656 AQMQIERLKRTAE
+656 AQMQIEKLKRTAE

-754 LLGKSSKGSQ
+754 LFGKSSKDSQ

-784 KAAKVLFGGIFSI
+784 KATKLLFGGIFAI
-797 SKDTVVSASKLVTW
+797 SKDTVLSASKLVTW

-844 SDKDLGFGGDSNTIS
+844 SGKDLGSGGDSNAIS
-859 DATDAISDI
+859 DATDVISDI

-876 EKLAKEAEKTGAKAG
+876 EKAAKKAEEAGAKAG

-897 LFGKLRG
+897 LFSKLRG

-918 TSAMAQ
+918 SSTMAK

-975 TNNKFV
+975 TSNKFV

-1026 RGAVSDLM
+1026 REAVSNLM
-1034 GALTGTAEDGGLK
+1034 GALTGTEEDGGLK

-1146 ASGMQSAIRNIQKGG
+1146 ASGMQSAIHNIQKGG

-1173 GGMGDWYDQTF
+1173 GGMGDWFDQTF

-1193 SKSHK
+1193 SKRRK

-1203 DRVIQTGVHVKKQD
+1203 DRVIQTGVHVRKQD

-1246 PSGELNKV
+1246 PSSELNKV

-1289 AKKDAFAAFNHDLP
+1289 AKKDAFAAFNRDLP
-1303 KLDQT
+1303 KLDRT
-1308 LKSHGKSIKKGIND
+1308 LKSHGKSIKKEIND

-1381 GKKNPFKSMASGL
+1381 SKKNPFESMASGL
-1394 DKLRRA
+1394 DKLRKA

-1425 NFAQIVRSTAK
+1425 NFAQIVKSTAK

-1448 GKSTPKIAKSVR
+1448 GKSTPKIAESVR
-1460 SMAENIKSLS
+1460 SMAKNIKSLS
-1470 KGKKGGAITRVA
+1470 KGKKGGAITRAA

-1505 ITSTLSGKKGFVYH
+1505 ITSALSGKKGFVYH
-1519 AARANSAVQKLR
+1519 ATRANSAVQKLR

-1541 RSFANNLKISAN
+1541 RSFASNLKTSAN

-1583 FGSQIASQARTAA
+1583 FGSKIASQARTAA

-1611 ASSSVKSTERSVAST
+1611 AASSVKSTERSVAST

-1667 NDAIDSMDGAGNHRA
+1667 NEAVDSMDGADKHHRA
-1682 KHAHSVHLANGTG
+1682 KHAHSVHFANGTG

-1719 LLHKDGVLEMLA
+1719 LLHKDGMLEMLA
-1731 GRNVKRLLLPGDQVI
+1731 GRNVKRLLVPGDQVI

-1757 RHFANGT
+1757 RHFAGGAKSSKT
-1764 SNNNVRLVANNDSLV
+1764 SLV
-1779 RRAISVANSIL
+1779 SVSVASLNKLYGVVNSMLKTI
-1790 REIKVISSYVGK
+1790 RTISK
-1802 IATAVK
+1802 NIANLVK
-1808 SGSGDS
+1808 KADGGD
-1814 KLHDASFSSRAR
+1814 KLHDASYSHSYGT
-1826 SRSKS
+1826 STKKSS
-1831 GKKQPKYDL
+1831 GKKTKDMTI
-1840 SQFSRNG
+1840 FSRLG
-1847 FYGNLKATIEK
+1847 FYGRLKSVIHK
-1858 TLKER
+1858 IMRSHSGER
-1863 SKNQVML
+1863 IYLSQ
-1870 DQSTRRALGFRNA
+1870 QTRRELGYKNA
-1883 KGVASVKASESLIKR
+1883 KGSTSVKATKSLLNRITRFYEKR
-1898 INRLYETRKRANEKV
+1898 KHENAKIIAEQRKQREQA
-1913 EAENRKKRAESDRRS
+1913 KKREER
-1928 KKKQELLKKQLELQD
+1928 KQANLKREMELTD
-1943 EKYNWNRKKA
+1943 AKYNLARKKA
-1953 VLRKERVAERK
+1953 VLRKERAAERR

-2004 SSGSASRRRTRASV
+2004 SRTRSSSTRSSSAHAHVSV
-2018 SVSVRGAS
+2018 SVSGANAIKHLLSKIRGKH
-2026 AITQLL
+2026 TL
-2032 KKISGTHKFRVYV
+2032 KIRVK
-2045 TQKGAKKVQSIIG
+2045 QSGAKGVASKLK
-2058 SILKQVNSSRSKRSM
+2058 SILKRVNSSHSKRTILIHAKHDGVHDTKKALSQILKKVNSSRSKRT
-2073 LVRISQSG
+2073 I
-2081 YKKVSSYL
+2081 
-2089 SSVLKKVNSKKTD
+2089 
-2102 RSMLIHISQT
+2102 LIHVEHDGVHDTKTLLKEVIHEVAEL
-2112 GYKNVSGKLSA
+2112 K
-2123 IIDKV
+2123 
-2128 KDLQKGKKNELTVH
+2128 KGKKNELTVH

-2147 IHETKKAL
+2147 VHDTKKAL

-2169 ESYSSSGIRKMT
+2169 ESYSRSGISKLK
-2181 SQFNSFSRS
+2181 SQFGSFSS
-2190 YRSGFSNMARAIR
+2190 YYKKGWSGMGSDIR
-2203 STMSHAW
+2203 RTMNKFW
-2210 SEMHSDAHRGL
+2210 SKMHSDAKHGL
-2221 DRVIGVLREA
+2221 NQVIKVLRTA
-2231 VGRINGVVKSFG
+2231 IGRINGVVKSFG
-2243 GKNAVSKPAY
+2243 GKKVATEPKY
-2253 LATGTGAL
+2253 LATGTGYL
-2261 GTSQRRAITRPTL
+2261 GSGQRRAITKPTL

-2281 DSPETQNKEVVWTPW
+2281 DSPETGNKEVVWTPW

-2325 QLGFTHF
+2325 NLGLTHF
-2332 ATGTGALKHLYE
+2332 ASGTGALKHLYE

-2356 GESMFGAVTGLT
+2356 GESMFGTVTGLT
-2368 GTINSLAQGMRHST
+2368 GAINSLAQGMRHRT
-2382 EGQGVDWW
+2382 EGQGVKWW
-2390 SQLWKMVQNKV
+2390 SQLWKMVEDKV
-2401 EDGLGPASGLLKAVE
+2401 DDDLGPASGLLKAVE
-2416 ELGKNKHYSQ
+2416 KLGRGKHYLW
-2426 GKRMSK
+2426 GGYGLDSK
-2432 FFADCSSL
+2432 GLDCSGL
-2440 VSRALAKYYHVR
+2440 VSTALEHYYH
-2452 WSVPNG
+2452 SG
-2458 WALTVAGLWQHAHR
+2458 WGHLDVGGLWRHAHR
-2472 ISRSEAKPGDPVFW
+2472 IPKSEAKPGDPVFW
-2486 LPDTHVGVYAGHGKY
+2486 LPDEHVGVYAGHGMY
-2501 YSAYGPNDGGPVG
+2501 YSAYGPNDGGPIG
-2514 MQLVGPGATFGRFD
+2514 MQPVGSGATFGRFN
-2528 GLNTEGDKSKDVKV
+2528 GINTESDKNSKEPVKV
-2542 KANNALQKKIRGQV
+2542 KANNKLQKQIKNRV
-2556 GKGFWKTIQK
+2556 GEGFWRTIQK
-2566 ITDKYGDNG
+2566 IADKYGEQFNG
-2575 MAAAFR
+2575 ANSISGSMIEAAARKMHVNLPDGFVKDVLR
-2581 LGGDIGQRAKA
+2581 VAM
-2592 IARALKQAVPGATR
+2592 
-2606 AGLSAVIGSWE
+2606 S
-2617 FESGG
+2617 ESGNRNIQQQIHDVNSG
-2622 LNPAAV
+2622 GNEAQGPLQFTPQTFKAFAMPGHTNIHNP
-2628 NPNGGASGL
+2628 
-2637 GQWLYDRKTALLAYA
+2637 YDELLAFFNNSDWRNSIGWTTIWGHRKFDWLHSGPIGH
-2652 RRHGKSWKDP
+2652 RR
-2662 ATQINFAVN
+2662 
-2671 ADSTNSAI
+2671 
-2679 LKRILRS
+2679 
-2686 SGTPSGLATEFSREW
+2686 
-2701 ERGGYDAQHAS
+2701 Y
-2712 AARDIYRVLHGF
+2712 

-2749 DKLTR
+2749 DKLDR

-2761 VLAVM
+2761 ALAVM
-2766 SQNSDNNNVQGNLQ
+2766 SNNSTAKANLRNQ
-2780 TQATMNNAV
+2780 QIQDDSTLNQLV
-2789 LDELLQSVKQ
+2789 ESVNK
-2799 LTSIVNQMLITPE
+2799 LTDLVSQILIKPE
-2812 TVVTNVSIDGRVMAR
+2812 MISTNISMDGRLVA
-2827 QLDKYTRKDQTN
+2827 QQVDKYQRKNQAN
-2839 RLYNTRMNRSNF
+2839 RFYNTKMNRSNF

>member
-1 MPVIEG
+1 
-7 YNFTVDMQDRGMVK
+7 MVK

-54 STRLE
+54 SSRLE

-89 TKNRDVADAAIARNI
+89 TKNQDVANAARARNI
-104 NTIERYKIRM
+104 NTIERYKVRI
-114 ASLSHQMKQDMMIS
+114 ASLNHQMEQDMMIF

-178 SLKAQLRSEISVT
+178 SLKAQLHSEIAVT
-191 DSLRIHQKELI
+191 DSLRIHQKELT
-202 EEYQRGKISL
+202 EEYQREKISL
-212 DQNRIALAKRAKE
+212 NQNRVALAKKAKE
-225 LAENKRLFGANSA
+225 LAQNRHLYGENSA
-238 AVDVTRS
+238 AVDVTRR
-245 KMSDLNETI
+245 KMSTLNETI

-275 ANQAQEASKVASSYR
+275 ANQAKEASKVASSYR

-344 IALGGLAAGAGKAIQ
+344 VAFGGLAAGAGKAIH

-391 MQREGIKSSQEYG
+391 MQREGVKSSQEYG

-463 TKGANATKRMEYN
+463 TKGANATKRMEHN

-490 TSSSFQTTGIALGYV
+490 TSSSFQSTGIALGYV

-560 AGLSIDDFHTKSGK
+560 AGISIDDFHTKSGK

-600 FKAVFGATGQQ
+600 FKSVFGATGQQ

-634 EEIRHDEK
+634 KEIRNDEK

-784 KAAKVLFGGIFSI
+784 KAAKVLFGGIFAI

-832 LKQSVA
+832 LKQSIA

-844 SDKDLGFGGDSNTIS
+844 SGKDLGFGGDSNTIS
-859 DATDAISDI
+859 DATDVISDI

-876 EKLAKEAEKTGAKAG
+876 EKVAKKAEEAGAKAG

-918 TSAMAQ
+918 SSTMAK

-950 AVKPTSWTQTF
+950 AVKPTSWTQAF

-975 TNNKFV
+975 TSNKFV

-1026 RGAVSDLM
+1026 RGAVSNLM

-1161 WNGVAKNWNDFW
+1161 WNGVVKNWNDFW
-1173 GGMGDWYDQTF
+1173 GGMGDWFDQTF
-1184 GVDDGKHHK
+1184 GVDDGKHHN
-1193 SKSHK
+1193 SKRRK

-1203 DRVIQTGVHVKKQD
+1203 DRVIQTGVHVRKQD

-1238 KSELKKND
+1238 KSELKKNN

-1289 AKKDAFAAFNHDLP
+1289 AKKDAFAAFNRDLP
-1303 KLDQT
+1303 KLDRT
-1308 LKSHGKSIKKGIND
+1308 LKSHGESIKKEIND

-1327 KGGGG
+1327 KGGDG

-1353 SAFKK
+1353 SAFKN
-1358 LNSHLNKTASDFKSI
+1358 LNSHLNKTTSDFKSI

-1394 DKLRRA
+1394 DKLRKS

-1425 NFAQIVRSTAK
+1425 NFAQIVRSAAQ
-1436 PLKDMAQDFRSM
+1436 PLKDMTQDFRSM

-1460 SMAENIKSLS
+1460 SMAKNIKSLS

-1494 DYKSISSSLKK
+1494 DYKSISSSFKK
-1505 ITSTLSGKKGFVYH
+1505 ITSALSGKKGFVYH
-1519 AARANSAVQKLR
+1519 ATRANSAVKKLR

-1541 RSFANNLKISAN
+1541 RSFASNLKTSAN
-1553 AIKTLSSKKA
+1553 AIKILSSKKV

-1583 FGSQIASQARTAA
+1583 FGSKIASQARTAT

-1611 ASSSVKSTERSVAST
+1611 ASNSVKSTERSVAST

-1652 LDDIVSGINDAVDSI
+1652 LNDIVSGINDAVDSI
-1667 NDAIDSMDGAGNHRA
+1667 NGAIDSMDGADKHHRA
-1682 KHAHSVHLANGTG
+1682 KHAHSVHFANGTG

-1707 GNDAPEINNSEG
+1707 GSDAPEINNSEG
-1719 LLHKDGVLEMLA
+1719 LLHKDGILEMLS

-1757 RHFANGT
+1757 RHFAGGAKSSKT
-1764 SNNNVRLVANNDSLV
+1764 SLV
-1779 RRAISVANSIL
+1779 SVSVASLNKLYGI
-1790 REIKVISSYVGK
+1790 
-1802 IATAVK
+1802 VK
-1808 SGSGDS
+1808 SMLETIRTISKNIANLVKKADGGD
-1814 KLHDASFSSRAR
+1814 KLHDASYSHSYGT
-1826 SRSKS
+1826 STKKSS
-1831 GKKQPKYDL
+1831 GKKTKDMTI
-1840 SQFSRNG
+1840 FSRLG
-1847 FYGNLKATIEK
+1847 FYGRLKSTINK
-1858 TLKER
+1858 IMRSHSGER
-1863 SKNQVML
+1863 IYLSQ
-1870 DQSTRRALGFRNA
+1870 QTRRELGYKNA
-1883 KGVASVKASESLIKR
+1883 KGSTTVKATKSLLNRITRFYEKR
-1898 INRLYETRKRANEKV
+1898 KHENAKIIAEQRKQRERA
-1913 EAENRKKRAESDRRS
+1913 KKREER
-1928 KKKQELLKKQLELQD
+1928 KQANLKREMELTD
-1943 EKYNWNRKKA
+1943 AKYNLARKKA
-1953 VLRKERVAERK
+1953 VLRKERAAERR

-2004 SSGSASRRRTRASV
+2004 RKTRSSSTRSSSAHAHVSV
-2018 SVSVRGAS
+2018 SVSGVNAIKRLLSKIRGKH
-2026 AITQLL
+2026 TL
-2032 KKISGTHKFRVYV
+2032 KIRVK
-2045 TQKGAKKVQSIIG
+2045 QSGAKGVASKLK
-2058 SILKQVNSSRSKRSM
+2058 SILKRVNSSHSKRTILIHAKHDGVHDTKKALSQILKKVNSSRSKRT
-2073 LVRISQSG
+2073 I
-2081 YKKVSSYL
+2081 
-2089 SSVLKKVNSKKTD
+2089 
-2102 RSMLIHISQT
+2102 LIHVEHDGVHDTKTLLKEVIHEVAEL
-2112 GYKNVSGKLSA
+2112 K
-2123 IIDKV
+2123 
-2128 KDLQKGKKNELTVH
+2128 KGKKNELTVH

-2147 IHETKKAL
+2147 VHDTKKAL

-2169 ESYSSSGIRKMT
+2169 ESYSRSGISKLK
-2181 SQFNSFSRS
+2181 SQFGSFSS
-2190 YRSGFSNMARAIR
+2190 YYKKGWSGMGSDIR
-2203 STMSHAW
+2203 RTMNKFW
-2210 SEMHSDAHRGL
+2210 SKMHSDAKHGL
-2221 DRVIGVLREA
+2221 NQVIKVLRTA
-2231 VGRINGVVKSFG
+2231 IGRINGVVKSFG
-2243 GKNAVSKPAY
+2243 GKKVATEPKY
-2253 LATGTGAL
+2253 LATGTGYL
-2261 GTSQRRAITRPTL
+2261 GSGQRRAITKPTL

-2281 DSPETQNKEVVWTPW
+2281 DSPETGNKEVVWTPW

-2325 QLGFTHF
+2325 NLGLTHF
-2332 ATGTGALKHLYE
+2332 ASGTGALKHLYE

-2356 GESMFGAVTGLT
+2356 GESMFGTVTGLT
-2368 GTINSLAQGMRHST
+2368 GAINSLAQGMRHRT
-2382 EGQGVDWW
+2382 EGQGVKWW
-2390 SQLWKMVQNKV
+2390 SQLWKMVEDKV
-2401 EDGLGPASGLLKAVE
+2401 DDDLGPASGLLKAVE
-2416 ELGKNKHYSQ
+2416 KLGRGKHYLW
-2426 GKRMSK
+2426 GGYGLDSK
-2432 FFADCSSL
+2432 GLDCSGL
-2440 VSRALAKYYHVR
+2440 VSTALEHYYH
-2452 WSVPNG
+2452 SG
-2458 WALTVAGLWQHAHR
+2458 WGHLDVGGLWQHAHR
-2472 ISRSEAKPGDPVFW
+2472 IPKSEAKPGDPVFW
-2486 LPDTHVGVYAGHGKY
+2486 LPDEHVGVYAGHGMY
-2501 YSAYGPNDGGPVG
+2501 YSAYGPNDGGPIG
-2514 MQLVGPGATFGRFD
+2514 MQPVGSGATFGRFN
-2528 GLNTEGDKSKDVKV
+2528 GINTESDKNSKEPVKV
-2542 KANNALQKKIRGQV
+2542 KANNKLQKQIKNQV
-2556 GKGFWKTIQK
+2556 GKGFWRTIQK
-2566 ITDKYGDNG
+2566 IADKYGEQFNG
-2575 MAAAFR
+2575 ANSISGSMIEAAARKMHVNLPDGFVKDVLR
-2581 LGGDIGQRAKA
+2581 VAM
-2592 IARALKQAVPGATR
+2592 
-2606 AGLSAVIGSWE
+2606 S
-2617 FESGG
+2617 ESGNRNIQQQIHDVNSG
-2622 LNPAAV
+2622 GNEAQGPLQFTPQTFKAFAMPGYTNIHNP
-2628 NPNGGASGL
+2628 
-2637 GQWLYDRKTALLAYA
+2637 Y
-2652 RRHGKSWKDP
+2652 
-2662 ATQINFAVN
+2662 
-2671 ADSTNSAI
+2671 
-2679 LKRILRS
+2679 
-2686 SGTPSGLATEFSREW
+2686 
-2701 ERGGYDAQHAS
+2701 
-2712 AARDIYRVLHGF
+2712 
-2724 ANGGLATKAS
+2724 
-2734 IFGEAGPEMAIPLST
+2734 
-2749 DKLTR
+2749 
-2754 SRELVAQ
+2754 
-2761 VLAVM
+2761 
-2766 SQNSDNNNVQGNLQ
+2766 
-2780 TQATMNNAV
+2780 
-2789 LDELLQSVKQ
+2789 DELLAFFNNSDWRN
-2799 LTSIVNQMLITPE
+2799 SIGWTTIWGHRKFDWLHSGPIGHRRFAIGGILNKPE
-2812 TVVTNVSIDGRVMAR
+2812 TVEVAEGGHPESIVPWDPAYRGRALAIMQATLDHFMAQDGKSQRYQSQAQQAVDLSKTNAEIEAINEKFDAALAQLGILTNKNEVI
-2827 QLDKYTRKDQTN
+2827 QLTNTLDKRVIGEAMYAVTKNKLQRDIRN
-2839 RLYNTRMNRSNF
+2839 EAYRISGHH

>member
-1 MPVIEG
+1 
-7 YNFTVDMQDRGMVK
+7 MVK

-59 NAQASIQKYDEAIKK
+59 NAQTSIQKYDEAIKK

-89 TKNRDVADAAIARNI
+89 TKNQDVANAARARNI
-104 NTIERYKIRM
+104 NTIERYKVRI
-114 ASLSHQMKQDMMIS
+114 ASLNHQMEQDMMIF

-178 SLKAQLRSEISVT
+178 SLKAQLRSELSVT
-191 DSLRIHQKELI
+191 DSLRIHQKELT
-202 EEYQRGKISL
+202 EEYQREKISL
-212 DQNRIALAKRAKE
+212 NQNRVALAKRAKE
-225 LAENKRLFGANSA
+225 LAQNRHLYGENSA
-238 AVDVTRS
+238 AVDATRR

-310 GSQHIQHFNNALKE
+310 GSQHIQHFSNALKE

-344 IALGGLAAGAGKAIQ
+344 VALGGLAAGAGKAIH
-359 SATEVQRRYI
+359 SAAEVQRRYI

-391 MQREGIKSSQEYG
+391 MQREGIKNSQKYG

-588 TKSMSQTERGAF
+588 TKSMSQTERGSF

-656 AQMQIERLKRTAE
+656 AQMQIERLKQTGE
-669 AFELSVG
+669 AFEVTIG

-687 NAIAKWAVSKE
+687 VAIGKWAVSKE
-698 GSRSMKEFSTA
+698 GQQSFKDANRWANDLGRTVTKSLP
-709 AGNVAN
+709 NV
-715 TIAKHTKD
+715 
-723 IIAFGKGLGQG
+723 IAFGKGLG
-734 LKDGYHFV
+734 DGV
-742 KPIVSGLGKITG
+742 KGAATMMKPLVSGIKFIGGALDKIDGHSHTLSRWLGATVGFVGSIA
-754 LLGKSSKGSQ
+754 LAFKGI
-764 NTAKNLGRMV
+764 KVV
-774 GIFGTLAVGI
+774 GGGILAVT
-784 KAAKVLFGGIFSI
+784 
-797 SKDTVVSASKLVTW
+797 KDTMT
-811 IRGGTT
+811 
-817 AQRGLNAELARTNQL
+817 
-832 LKQSVA
+832 
-838 LQKAQY
+838 
-844 SDKDLGFGGDSNTIS
+844 F
-859 DATDAISDI
+859 
-868 ADAKGGKT
+868 
-876 EKLAKEAEKTGAKAG
+876 
-891 HFWERG
+891 
-897 LFGKLRG
+897 
-904 FNKRFFTKLNPKNW
+904 
-918 TSAMAQ
+918 
-924 LGDKAGQGFHLHL
+924 
-937 FKHLK
+937 
-942 GLGGKIKS
+942 GGKIKTLIHGQSGEQKNLNDVLKQTNQILKENVDLQKELYRQQQKSNDLASDDLSDITGGGDTHENRTTLHRTERREIQKEADDTYSTFRRRLKARIHGDKNISWGEVFHGVKGS
-950 AVKPTSWTQTF
+950 AQNAGRVSGTTF
-961 ANLGDRAGERFVRS
+961 WNRL
-975 TNNKFV
+975 K
-981 NSRGKVK
+981 GKVSELS
-988 FSALFRYGS
+988 SADKIGIVLGVGFVASQIADSLGSAIHAKTNSARYASYGS
-997 EAAEKAGSTA
+997 T
-1007 GMGWARKFAMHI
+1007 I
-1019 GNGKNRT
+1019 G
-1026 RGAVSDLM
+1026 
-1034 GALTGTAEDGGLK
+1034 GALGT
-1047 GAGGFLAKFGSK
+1047 
-1059 LAKGATF
+1059 
-1066 LGNMWMIASA
+1066 
-1076 GIDIVKG
+1076 
-1083 IRSHNP
+1083 
-1089 DQKMKSLGKGIG
+1089 GIG
-1101 AVTGGAIAGVFLGP
+1101 AWFYGPDGAILGQQ
-1115 EAAPIGAAIGSAIGG
+1115 IGARL
-1130 AMPKAI
+1130 
-1136 KWGKKIGGNI
+1136 GKKITEQVGSELDKLNQDLNHDSRGRDNRNQGERNAHTLHNLAPTGRDNIFTHPIKWYTDNLANAWAEIAHIGDAGFWRRQASHNSPINRGNRGTWMEGLGQNLKTLFDPATSARRSGAGSELPEI
-1146 ASGMQSAIRNIQKGG
+1146 GLARTISKWWSGQVKSLQRQFRPLSNMKIDWGFLDPKQNGLASFFNGFKPSANGKMPKNLKLQGDSLLPPIDVGKWWKGITKDFKKLKWPKMPKIRMPKLNVGKWWNGVKKWWHGLKWPKFPEIHMPKLNAKKWASDVVKDIKNGWRGFTGWTSKLGRDSNKNLKNGWKGMQSWASGVHGNVKKGWHG
-1161 WNGVAKNWNDFW
+1161 FEAWNSR
-1173 GGMGDWYDQTF
+1173 M
-1184 GVDDGKHHK
+1184 
-1193 SKSHK
+1193 SKSANRYFKSHWREMTK
-1198 KPTVT
+1198 FSS
-1203 DRVIQTGVHVKKQD
+1203 D
-1217 VANVKSMSKALRTYA
+1217 VASN
-1232 GSLAKV
+1232 
-1238 KSELKKND
+1238 
-1246 PSGELNKV
+1246 
-1254 NKFLRSHTKQWTAAA
+1254 
-1269 GPIKKIGDAFKYLSK
+1269 
-1284 FAASV
+1284 
-1289 AKKDAFAAFNHDLP
+1289 
-1303 KLDQT
+1303 
-1308 LKSHGKSIKKGIND
+1308 
-1322 LTKAL
+1322 
-1327 KGGGG
+1327 
-1332 KHSTTLLSRF
+1332 F
-1342 KSLGK
+1342 KSGWH
-1347 GLGSVT
+1347 GMT
-1353 SAFKK
+1353 
-1358 LNSHLNKTASDFKSI
+1358 HW
-1373 KKITNQFT
+1373 
-1381 GKKNPFKSMASGL
+1381 
-1394 DKLRRA
+1394 
-1400 LRRDTSDIAKYVKKI
+1400 
-1415 KNAFEGKKGK
+1415 
-1425 NFAQIVRSTAK
+1425 
-1436 PLKDMAQDFRSM
+1436 
-1448 GKSTPKIAKSVR
+1448 
-1460 SMAENIKSLS
+1460 
-1470 KGKKGGAITRVA
+1470 
-1482 KEFDTLKSHLNK
+1482 
-1494 DYKSISSSLKK
+1494 
-1505 ITSTLSGKKGFVYH
+1505 
-1519 AARANSAVQKLR
+1519 
-1531 STFGSLESKT
+1531 FGSLGHS
-1541 RSFANNLKISAN
+1541 
-1553 AIKTLSSKKA
+1553 
-1563 SLDSLSRSI
+1563 
-1572 RGVYRTVQNYK
+1572 
-1583 FGSQIASQARTAA
+1583 
-1596 RAMTGRSSFSSRFKS
+1596 M
-1611 ASSSVKSTERSVAST
+1611 
-1626 FKSLKVSVVSS
+1626 VSS
-1637 FKSMWSQVKSETNDS
+1637 FKDKFSDLRDWVSDRVQDIQDAW
-1652 LDDIVSGINDAVDSI
+1652 DD
-1667 NDAIDSMDGAGNHRA
+1667 AG
-1682 KHAHSVHLANGTG
+1682 KHVRNFLTKGHFANGTG

-1746 KASEMSKLLGY
+1746 KASEMSKLLGV
-1757 RHFANGT
+1757 RHFAGGAKSSKT
-1764 SNNNVRLVANNDSLV
+1764 SLV
-1779 RRAISVANSIL
+1779 SVSVVSLN
-1790 REIKVISSYVGK
+1790 KFYGV
-1802 IATAVK
+1802 VK
-1808 SGSGDS
+1808 SMLETIRTISKNITNLVKKSDGGD
-1814 KLHDASFSSRAR
+1814 KLHDASYSHSYGTYTKKSSGKKTKDMTTFGRLGFYGRLKSTIHKIMR
-1826 SRSKS
+1826 SRS
-1831 GKKQPKYDL
+1831 GERIYL
-1840 SQFSRNG
+1840 SQ
-1847 FYGNLKATIEK
+1847 
-1858 TLKER
+1858 
-1863 SKNQVML
+1863 Q
-1870 DQSTRRALGFRNA
+1870 TRRELGYKNA
-1883 KGVASVKASESLIKR
+1883 KGSANVNATKSLLNR
-1898 INRLYETRKRANEKV
+1898 ISRFYEKRKRENAKII
-1913 EAENRKKRAESDRRS
+1913 AEQRKQRERAKKREER
-1928 KKKQELLKKQLELQD
+1928 KQANLKREMDLTD
-1943 EKYNWNRKKA
+1943 AKYNLARKKA
-1953 VLRKERVAERK
+1953 VLRKERVAERR
-1964 KERREREAERKR
+1964 KERRERESERKR

-2004 SSGSASRRRTRASV
+2004 SSGSTSRRRTRASV

-2026 AITQLL
+2026 AITRLL

-2045 TQKGAKKVQSIIG
+2045 TQKGAKKVQSILE
-2058 SILKQVNSSRSKRSM
+2058 SILKQINSSRSKRSM

-2081 YKKVSSYL
+2081 YKKVSGYL
-2089 SSVLKKVNSKKTD
+2089 SSILKKVNSKKTD

-2128 KDLQKGKKNELTVH
+2128 KKLQKGKKNELTVH

-2147 IHETKKAL
+2147 VRETKKAL
-2155 ESVASTGKKMWKDL
+2155 ESVASTDKKMWKDI

-2190 YRSGFSNMARAIR
+2190 YRSGFSNMTRAIR

-2243 GKNAVSKPAY
+2243 GKNAVSKPEY

-2368 GTINSLAQGMRHST
+2368 GAINSLAQGMRHST

-2514 MQLVGPGATFGRFD
+2514 MQSVGPGATFGRFD

-2749 DKLTR
+2749 DKLDR

-2761 VLAVM
+2761 ALAVM
-2766 SQNSDNNNVQGNLQ
+2766 SSNSTNQSNLHNQ
-2780 TQATMNNAV
+2780 QIQENST
-2789 LDELLQSVKQ
+2789 LDQLVESVNK
-2799 LTSIVNQMLITPE
+2799 LTDLVSQILIKPE
-2812 TVVTNVSIDGRVMAR
+2812 TIQTTVSMDSQVIAKKVERR
-2827 QLDKYTRKDQTN
+2827 LRKSQVN
-2839 RLYNTRMNRSNF
+2839 RAYNTRMNRSNF

>member
-1 MPVIEG
+1 
-7 YNFTVDMQDRGMVK
+7 MVK

-54 STRLE
+54 SSRLE

-89 TKNRDVADAAIARNI
+89 TKNQDVANAARARNI
-104 NTIERYKIRM
+104 NTIERYKVRI
-114 ASLSHQMKQDMMIS
+114 ASLNHQMEQDMMIF

-178 SLKAQLRSEISVT
+178 SLKAQLHSEIAVT
-191 DSLRIHQKELI
+191 DSLRIHQKELA
-202 EEYQRGKISL
+202 EEYQREKISL
-212 DQNRIALAKRAKE
+212 NQNRVALAKRAKE
-225 LAENKRLFGANSA
+225 LAQNRHLYGENSA
-238 AVDVTRS
+238 AVDVTKK
-245 KMSDLNETI
+245 KMSSLNETI

-275 ANQAQEASKVASSYR
+275 ANQAKEASKVASSYR

-330 KWWSESRGAFAGVG
+330 KWWSESRGAFAGAGVV
-344 IALGGLAAGAGKAIQ
+344 LGGLAAGAGKAIH

-369 EVRNLLETSGEHASE
+369 EVRNLLETSGERAST
-384 AIRHMNA
+384 AIRHMNQ
-391 MQREGIKSSQEYG
+391 MQREGVKSSQEYG

-463 TKGANATKRMEYN
+463 TKGANATKRMEHN

-490 TSSSFQTTGIALGYV
+490 TSSSFQSTGIALGYV

-560 AGLSIDDFHTKSGK
+560 AGISIDDFHTKSGK

-588 TKSMSQTERGAF
+588 TKSMSQTERGSF

-634 EEIRHDEK
+634 KEIRNDEK

-754 LLGKSSKGSQ
+754 LFGKSSKDSQ

-784 KAAKVLFGGIFSI
+784 KAAKVLFGGIFAI
-797 SKDTVVSASKLVTW
+797 SKDTVLSASKLVTW

-832 LKQSVA
+832 LKQSIA

-844 SDKDLGFGGDSNTIS
+844 SGKDLGFGGDSNTIS
-859 DATDAISDI
+859 DATDVISDI

-876 EKLAKEAEKTGAKAG
+876 EKVAKKAEEAGAKTG

-897 LFGKLRG
+897 FFGKLRG
-904 FNKRFFTKLNPKNW
+904 FNKRFSTKLNPKNW
-918 TSAMAQ
+918 TSTMAK
-924 LGDKAGQGFHLHL
+924 LGDKAGEGFHLHL
-937 FKHLK
+937 FKRIKSLGSK
-942 GLGGKIKS
+942 TKNLFSNLLGG
-950 AVKPTSWTQTF
+950 
-961 ANLGDRAGERFVRS
+961 
-975 TNNKFV
+975 
-981 NSRGKVK
+981 
-988 FSALFRYGS
+988 
-997 EAAEKAGSTA
+997 
-1007 GMGWARKFAMHI
+1007 
-1019 GNGKNRT
+1019 
-1026 RGAVSDLM
+1026 
-1034 GALTGTAEDGGLK
+1034 LTGTAEETG
-1047 GAGGFLAKFGSK
+1047 
-1059 LAKGATF
+1059 AKGATGF
-1066 LGNMWMIASA
+1066 LGKFASVLGKGANILGIGWSVASA

-1083 IRSHNP
+1083 IREHNP
-1089 DQKMKSLGKGIG
+1089 EKKQKELGSGIG
-1101 AVTGGAIAGVFLGP
+1101 AVVGGGLAGYFLGP
-1115 EAAPIGAAIGSAIGG
+1115 EAIPIGAAIGSAVGK
-1130 AMPKAI
+1130 AVPLAI

-1146 ASGMQSAIRNIQKGG
+1146 ASGMQSAIHNIQKGG

-1173 GGMGDWYDQTF
+1173 GGMGDWFDQTF

-1193 SKSHK
+1193 SKRHK

-1203 DRVIQTGVHVKKQD
+1203 DRVIQTGVHVRKQD

-1238 KSELKKND
+1238 KSELKKNN

-1289 AKKDAFAAFNHDLP
+1289 AKKDAFAAFNRDLP
-1303 KLDQT
+1303 KLDRT
-1308 LKSHGKSIKKGIND
+1308 LKSHGKSIKKEIND

-1327 KGGGG
+1327 KGGSG

-1347 GLGSVT
+1347 GLVSVT

-1381 GKKNPFKSMASGL
+1381 GKKNPFESMASGL
-1394 DKLRRA
+1394 DKLRKA
-1400 LRRDTSDIAKYVKKI
+1400 LRRDTSDIAKYIKKI

-1425 NFAQIVRSTAK
+1425 DFAQIVKSTAK
-1436 PLKDMAQDFRSM
+1436 PLKDMTQDFRSM

-1460 SMAENIKSLS
+1460 SMAKNIKSLN

-1494 DYKSISSSLKK
+1494 DYKSISSSFKK
-1505 ITSTLSGKKGFVYH
+1505 ITSALSGKKGFVYH
-1519 AARANSAVQKLR
+1519 ATRANSAVQKLR

-1541 RSFANNLKISAN
+1541 RSFASNLKTSAN

-1583 FGSQIASQARTAA
+1583 FGSKIASQARTAA

-1652 LDDIVSGINDAVDSI
+1652 LNDIVSGINDAVDSI
-1667 NDAIDSMDGAGNHRA
+1667 NNAIDSMDGADKHHRA
-1682 KHAHSVHLANGTG
+1682 KHAHSVHFANGTG

-1707 GNDAPEINNSEG
+1707 GSDAPEINNSEG
-1719 LLHKDGVLEMLA
+1719 LLHKDGVLEMLS
-1731 GRNVKRLLLPGDQVI
+1731 GHNVKRLLLPGDQVI

-1757 RHFANGT
+1757 RHFAGGAKSSKT
-1764 SNNNVRLVANNDSLV
+1764 SLV
-1779 RRAISVANSIL
+1779 SVSVASLNKLYGVVNSMLKTI
-1790 REIKVISSYVGK
+1790 RTISK
-1802 IATAVK
+1802 NIANLVK
-1808 SGSGDS
+1808 KADGGD
-1814 KLHDASFSSRAR
+1814 KLHDASYSHSYGTSTKKSSGKKTKDMTIFSRLGFYGQLKSTIQKIMR
-1826 SRSKS
+1826 SRS
-1831 GKKQPKYDL
+1831 GEQIYL
-1840 SQFSRNG
+1840 SQ
-1847 FYGNLKATIEK
+1847 
-1858 TLKER
+1858 
-1863 SKNQVML
+1863 Q
-1870 DQSTRRALGFRNA
+1870 TRRELGYKNA
-1883 KGVASVKASESLIKR
+1883 KGSASVKATKSLLNRISRFYEKR
-1898 INRLYETRKRANEKV
+1898 KHENAKIIAEQRKQREQA
-1913 EAENRKKRAESDRRS
+1913 KKREER
-1928 KKKQELLKKQLELQD
+1928 KQANLKREMELTD
-1943 EKYNWNRKKA
+1943 AKYNLARKKA
-1953 VLRKERVAERK
+1953 VLRKERAAERR

-2004 SSGSASRRRTRASV
+2004 RKTRSSSTRSSSARAHVSV
-2018 SVSVRGAS
+2018 SVSGANAIKRLLSKIKGKHTLRIRVKQSGAKSVAS
-2026 AITQLL
+2026 AL
-2032 KKISGTHKFRVYV
+2032 K
-2045 TQKGAKKVQSIIG
+2045 
-2058 SILKQVNSSRSKRSM
+2058 SILKKVNSSRSKRSM
-2073 LVRISQSG
+2073 LVRVKQKG
-2081 YKKVSSYL
+2081 ANAVAKALK
-2089 SSVLKKVNSKKTD
+2089 SVLKKVNSS
-2102 RSMLIHISQT
+2102 RSKRTILIHVEHDGVHDTKTLLKEVIHEVAEL
-2112 GYKNVSGKLSA
+2112 K
-2123 IIDKV
+2123 
-2128 KDLQKGKKNELTVH
+2128 KGKKNELTVH

-2147 IHETKKAL
+2147 VRDTKKAL

-2169 ESYSSSGIRKMT
+2169 ESYSRSGVSRLK
-2181 SQFNSFSRS
+2181 SQFRSFSS
-2190 YRSGFSNMARAIR
+2190 YYKKGWSGMGSDIHR
-2203 STMSHAW
+2203 TMNQFW
-2210 SEMHSDAHRGL
+2210 SKMRSDAHHGL

-2243 GKNAVSKPAY
+2243 GKNAVAKPKY
-2253 LATGTGAL
+2253 LATGTGYL
-2261 GTSQRRAITRPTL
+2261 GSGQRRAITKPTL

-2281 DSPETQNKEVVWTPW
+2281 DSPETGNKEVVWTPW

-2368 GTINSLAQGMRHST
+2368 GAINSFAQGMRHRT

-2390 SQLWKMVQNKV
+2390 SQLWKMVEDKV
-2401 EDGLGPASGLLKAVE
+2401 DNDLGPASGLLKAVE
-2416 ELGKNKHYSQ
+2416 EIGRGKHYLWGGYGMDSR
-2426 GKRMSK
+2426 GL
-2432 FFADCSSL
+2432 DCSGL
-2440 VSRALAKYYHVR
+2440 VSTALEHDYH
-2452 WSVPNG
+2452 SG
-2458 WALTVAGLWQHAHR
+2458 WGHLDVGGLWQHAHR
-2472 ISRSEAKPGDPVFW
+2472 IPKSEAKPGDPVFW
-2486 LPDTHVGVYAGHGKY
+2486 LPDEHVGVYAGHGMY
-2501 YSAYGPNDGGPVG
+2501 YSAYGPNDGGPIG
-2514 MQLVGPGATFGRFD
+2514 MQPVGSGATFGRFN
-2528 GLNTEGDKSKDVKV
+2528 GINTEGSENTKEAVKV
-2542 KANNALQKKIRGQV
+2542 KANNRLQKQIKSQV
-2556 GKGFWKTIQK
+2556 GQGFWKTIQK
-2566 ITDKYGDNG
+2566 IADKYGEQFNG
-2575 MAAAFR
+2575 SNSISGSMIEAAARKMHVNLPDGFVKDVLR
-2581 LGGDIGQRAKA
+2581 VAM
-2592 IARALKQAVPGATR
+2592 
-2606 AGLSAVIGSWE
+2606 S
-2617 FESGG
+2617 ESGNRNIQQQIHDVNSG
-2622 LNPAAV
+2622 GNEAQGPLQFTPQTFKAFAMPGHTNIHNP
-2628 NPNGGASGL
+2628 
-2637 GQWLYDRKTALLAYA
+2637 YDELLAFFNNSDWRNSIGWTTIWGHRKFDWLHSGPIGH
-2652 RRHGKSWKDP
+2652 RR
-2662 ATQINFAVN
+2662 
-2671 ADSTNSAI
+2671 
-2679 LKRILRS
+2679 
-2686 SGTPSGLATEFSREW
+2686 
-2701 ERGGYDAQHAS
+2701 Y
-2712 AARDIYRVLHGF
+2712 
-2724 ANGGLATKAS
+2724 ANGGVATKAS

-2749 DKLTR
+2749 DKLDR

-2761 VLAVM
+2761 ALAVM
-2766 SQNSDNNNVQGNLQ
+2766 SSNSTNQGNLHNQ
-2780 TQATMNNAV
+2780 QIQENST
-2789 LDELLQSVKQ
+2789 LDQLVESVNK
-2799 LTSIVNQMLITPE
+2799 LTDLVSQILIKPE
-2812 TVVTNVSIDGRVMAR
+2812 TVQTTVSMDSQVIAQKVEKR
-2827 QLDKYTRKDQTN
+2827 LRKSQVN
-2839 RLYNTRMNRSNF
+2839 RAYNTRMNRSNF

>member
-1 MPVIEG
+1 
-7 YNFTVDMQDRGMVK
+7 MVK

-114 ASLSHQMKQDMMIS
+114 TALNHQMEQDMMIF

-191 DSLRIHQKELI
+191 DSLRIHQKELT
-202 EEYQRGKISL
+202 EEYQREKISL
-212 DQNRIALAKRAKE
+212 NQNRVALAKRAKE
-225 LAENKRLFGANSA
+225 LAQNRHLYGENSA
-238 AVDVTRS
+238 AVDATRR

-310 GSQHIQHFNNALKE
+310 SSQHIQHFNNALKE

-344 IALGGLAAGAGKAIQ
+344 VALGGLAAGAGKAIQ

-369 EVRNLLETSGEHASE
+369 EVRNLLETSGEHTSE

-391 MQREGIKSSQEYG
+391 MQREGVKTSQEYG

-656 AQMQIERLKRTAE
+656 AQMQIERLKQTGE
-669 AFELSVG
+669 AFEVTIG

-687 NAIAKWAVSKE
+687 VAIGKWAVSKE
-698 GSRSMKEFSTA
+698 GQQSFKDANRWANDLGKTVTKSLP
-709 AGNVAN
+709 NV
-715 TIAKHTKD
+715 
-723 IIAFGKGLGQG
+723 IAFGKGLGDG
-734 LKDGYHFV
+734 VKDAATMM
-742 KPIVSGLGKITG
+742 KPLVSGIKFIGGALDKIDGHSHTLSRWLGATVGFVGSIALAFKGIKVVGGGILAVTKDTMTFGSKIKALIHGQSGEQENLNDVLKQTNQILKENVDLQKELYRQQQKSNDLASDDLSDITGGDTHENRTTLHGTERREIQKEADDTYSTFRRRLKARIHGDKNISWGEVFHGVKGSAQNAGRVSGTTFWGRLKSRIGEMSAEDRFNVMLDVGFSVDQLTSALGDVVHARTAHQRYEGYGEVIGTGLGGGIGFLLGGTQGMLIGEALGGQLVKYAVPKFIDGFKKAAKKLKLDAPSEQEGNGYLPQTPKHTHSYSWDWKRGFWGNLGYNYDVNVHNRASEIGHLFDTRWWNKESQRKGSSPLLSIYRSMADSFPQVRAARVLNAGWNFLNSKQAKPFMDWMNSDSIAKTLFGSPKVNMHGHKFSTKGLQLKASSILPKVDVGKWWKGITKDLHNVKWPKLPKLSLPKLNVKKWWGGIKKWWHNIKWLKFPKIKLPKINLGKWWGGIKKWWHHIKWPKLPKIKFPKVNGAKWAKNIVKDVKGGWRGFTG
-754 LLGKSSKGSQ
+754 WTSKLGRDS
-764 NTAKNLGRMV
+764 AKNL
-774 GIFGTLAVGI
+774 
-784 KAAKVLFGGIFSI
+784 
-797 SKDTVVSASKLVTW
+797 
-811 IRGGTT
+811 
-817 AQRGLNAELARTNQL
+817 
-832 LKQSVA
+832 
-838 LQKAQY
+838 
-844 SDKDLGFGGDSNTIS
+844 
-859 DATDAISDI
+859 
-868 ADAKGGKT
+868 
-876 EKLAKEAEKTGAKAG
+876 
-891 HFWERG
+891 
-897 LFGKLRG
+897 
-904 FNKRFFTKLNPKNW
+904 
-918 TSAMAQ
+918 
-924 LGDKAGQGFHLHL
+924 
-937 FKHLK
+937 KH
-942 GLGGKIKS
+942 
-950 AVKPTSWTQTF
+950 
-961 ANLGDRAGERFVRS
+961 
-975 TNNKFV
+975 
-981 NSRGKVK
+981 
-988 FSALFRYGS
+988 
-997 EAAEKAGSTA
+997 
-1007 GMGWARKFAMHI
+1007 GWK
-1019 GNGKNRT
+1019 
-1026 RGAVSDLM
+1026 
-1034 GALTGTAEDGGLK
+1034 
-1047 GAGGFLAKFGSK
+1047 
-1059 LAKGATF
+1059 
-1066 LGNMWMIASA
+1066 
-1076 GIDIVKG
+1076 
-1083 IRSHNP
+1083 
-1089 DQKMKSLGKGIG
+1089 
-1101 AVTGGAIAGVFLGP
+1101 
-1115 EAAPIGAAIGSAIGG
+1115 
-1130 AMPKAI
+1130 
-1136 KWGKKIGGNI
+1136 
-1146 ASGMQSAIRNIQKGG
+1146 GMQSWASGVHGNVKKGWHG
-1161 WNGVAKNWNDFW
+1161 FEAWNSRMSKSANRYFKSHWKEMTKFSSGVASN
-1173 GGMGDWYDQTF
+1173 
-1184 GVDDGKHHK
+1184 
-1193 SKSHK
+1193 
-1198 KPTVT
+1198 
-1203 DRVIQTGVHVKKQD
+1203 
-1217 VANVKSMSKALRTYA
+1217 
-1232 GSLAKV
+1232 
-1238 KSELKKND
+1238 
-1246 PSGELNKV
+1246 
-1254 NKFLRSHTKQWTAAA
+1254 
-1269 GPIKKIGDAFKYLSK
+1269 
-1284 FAASV
+1284 
-1289 AKKDAFAAFNHDLP
+1289 
-1303 KLDQT
+1303 
-1308 LKSHGKSIKKGIND
+1308 
-1322 LTKAL
+1322 
-1327 KGGGG
+1327 
-1332 KHSTTLLSRF
+1332 F
-1342 KSLGK
+1342 KSGWHGMTHWFG
-1347 GLGSVT
+1347 GLG
-1353 SAFKK
+1353 
-1358 LNSHLNKTASDFKSI
+1358 H
-1373 KKITNQFT
+1373 
-1381 GKKNPFKSMASGL
+1381 SM
-1394 DKLRRA
+1394 
-1400 LRRDTSDIAKYVKKI
+1400 
-1415 KNAFEGKKGK
+1415 
-1425 NFAQIVRSTAK
+1425 
-1436 PLKDMAQDFRSM
+1436 
-1448 GKSTPKIAKSVR
+1448 
-1460 SMAENIKSLS
+1460 
-1470 KGKKGGAITRVA
+1470 
-1482 KEFDTLKSHLNK
+1482 
-1494 DYKSISSSLKK
+1494 
-1505 ITSTLSGKKGFVYH
+1505 
-1519 AARANSAVQKLR
+1519 
-1531 STFGSLESKT
+1531 
-1541 RSFANNLKISAN
+1541 
-1553 AIKTLSSKKA
+1553 
-1563 SLDSLSRSI
+1563 
-1572 RGVYRTVQNYK
+1572 
-1583 FGSQIASQARTAA
+1583 
-1596 RAMTGRSSFSSRFKS
+1596 
-1611 ASSSVKSTERSVAST
+1611 
-1626 FKSLKVSVVSS
+1626 VSS
-1637 FKSMWSQVKSETNDS
+1637 FKNKFSGLKDWVSDRVQ
-1652 LDDIVSGINDAVDSI
+1652 DIQDAWNDA
-1667 NDAIDSMDGAGNHRA
+1667 G
-1682 KHAHSVHLANGTG
+1682 KHVRNFLTKGHFANGTG

-1707 GNDAPEINNSEG
+1707 GNDAPEIDNSEG

-1757 RHFANGT
+1757 RHFAGGAKSSKT
-1764 SNNNVRLVANNDSLV
+1764 SLV
-1779 RRAISVANSIL
+1779 SVSVVSLNKLYGVVNSMLKTIRTISKNIANL
-1790 REIKVISSYVGK
+1790 AKKADG
-1802 IATAVK
+1802 
-1808 SGSGDS
+1808 GD
-1814 KLHDASFSSRAR
+1814 KLHDASYSHSYGTSTKKSSGKKTKDMTIFSRLGFYGQLKSTIHKIMR
-1826 SRSKS
+1826 SRS
-1831 GKKQPKYDL
+1831 GERIYL
-1840 SQFSRNG
+1840 SQ
-1847 FYGNLKATIEK
+1847 
-1858 TLKER
+1858 
-1863 SKNQVML
+1863 Q
-1870 DQSTRRALGFRNA
+1870 TRRELGYKNA
-1883 KGVASVKASESLIKR
+1883 KGSANVNATKSLLNR
-1898 INRLYETRKRANEKV
+1898 ISRFYEKRKRENAKII
-1913 EAENRKKRAESDRRS
+1913 AEQRKQRERAKKREER
-1928 KKKQELLKKQLELQD
+1928 KQANLKREMDLTD
-1943 EKYNWNRKKA
+1943 AKYNLARKKA
-1953 VLRKERVAERK
+1953 VLRKERVAERR

-2004 SSGSASRRRTRASV
+2004 RKTRSSSTRSSSAHAHVSV
-2018 SVSVRGAS
+2018 SVSGANAIKRLLSKIRGKHTLKIRVKQSGAKGVAS
-2026 AITQLL
+2026 AL
-2032 KKISGTHKFRVYV
+2032 K
-2045 TQKGAKKVQSIIG
+2045 
-2058 SILKQVNSSRSKRSM
+2058 SILKRVNSSRSKRSM
-2073 LVRISQSG
+2073 LVRVKQKG
-2081 YKKVSSYL
+2081 ANAVAKALK
-2089 SSVLKKVNSKKTD
+2089 SVLKKVNSS
-2102 RSMLIHISQT
+2102 RSKRTILIHVEHDGVHDTKTLLKEVIHEVAEL
-2112 GYKNVSGKLSA
+2112 K
-2123 IIDKV
+2123 
-2128 KDLQKGKKNELTVH
+2128 KGKKNELTVH

-2147 IHETKKAL
+2147 VHDTKKAL

-2169 ESYSSSGIRKMT
+2169 ESYSRSGISKLK
-2181 SQFNSFSRS
+2181 SQFGSFSS
-2190 YRSGFSNMARAIR
+2190 YYKKGWSGMGSDIR
-2203 STMSHAW
+2203 RTMNKFW
-2210 SEMHSDAHRGL
+2210 SKMRSDAHHGL

-2231 VGRINGVVKSFG
+2231 IGRINGVVKSFG

-2344 LAKKYWHSPIKT
+2344 LAKKYWHNPIKT
-2356 GESMFGAVTGLT
+2356 GESMFGTVTGLT
-2368 GTINSLAQGMRHST
+2368 GAINSLAQGMRHST

-2416 ELGKNKHYSQ
+2416 ELGKNKHYSR

-2514 MQLVGPGATFGRFD
+2514 MQSVGPGATFGRFD

-2566 ITDKYGDNG
+2566 ITDKFGDNG

-2749 DKLTR
+2749 DKLDR

-2761 VLAVM
+2761 ALAVM
-2766 SQNSDNNNVQGNLQ
+2766 SSNSTNQSNLHNQ
-2780 TQATMNNAV
+2780 QIQENST
-2789 LDELLQSVKQ
+2789 LDQLVESVNK
-2799 LTSIVNQMLITPE
+2799 LTDLVSQILIKPE
-2812 TVVTNVSIDGRVMAR
+2812 TIQTTVSMDSQAIAKKVERR
-2827 QLDKYTRKDQTN
+2827 LRKSQVN
-2839 RLYNTRMNRSNF
+2839 RAYNTRMNRSNF

>member
-1 MPVIEG
+1 
-7 YNFTVDMQDRGMVK
+7 MVK

-54 STRLE
+54 SSRLE

-104 NTIERYKIRM
+104 NTIERYKTRM
-114 ASLSHQMKQDMMIS
+114 ASLNYQMKQDMMIF

-178 SLKAQLRSEISVT
+178 SLKAQLHSEIAVT

-225 LAENKRLFGANSA
+225 LAQNKRLFGENSA
-238 AVDVTRS
+238 AVDVTKS

-275 ANQAQEASKVASSYR
+275 ANQAKEASKVASSYR

-310 GSQHIQHFNNALKE
+310 GSQHIQRFNNALKE

-344 IALGGLAAGAGKAIQ
+344 VAFGGLAAGAGKAIH
-359 SATEVQRRYI
+359 SAAEVQRRYI

-391 MQREGIKSSQEYG
+391 MQREGIKNSQKYG

-634 EEIRHDEK
+634 KEIRNDEK

-754 LLGKSSKGSQ
+754 LFGKSSKDSQ

-784 KAAKVLFGGIFSI
+784 KAAKVLFGGIFAI
-797 SKDTVVSASKLVTW
+797 SKDTVLSASKLVTW

-844 SDKDLGFGGDSNTIS
+844 SGKDLGFGGDSNTIS
-859 DATDAISDI
+859 DATDVISDI

-876 EKLAKEAEKTGAKAG
+876 EKVAKKAEEAGAKTG

-897 LFGKLRG
+897 FFGKLRG
-904 FNKRFFTKLNPKNW
+904 FNKRFSTKLNPKNW
-918 TSAMAQ
+918 TSTMAK
-924 LGDKAGQGFHLHL
+924 LGDKAGEGFHLHL
-937 FKHLK
+937 FKRIKSLGSK
-942 GLGGKIKS
+942 TKNLFSNLLGG
-950 AVKPTSWTQTF
+950 
-961 ANLGDRAGERFVRS
+961 
-975 TNNKFV
+975 
-981 NSRGKVK
+981 
-988 FSALFRYGS
+988 
-997 EAAEKAGSTA
+997 
-1007 GMGWARKFAMHI
+1007 
-1019 GNGKNRT
+1019 
-1026 RGAVSDLM
+1026 
-1034 GALTGTAEDGGLK
+1034 LTGTAEETG
-1047 GAGGFLAKFGSK
+1047 
-1059 LAKGATF
+1059 AKGATGF
-1066 LGNMWMIASA
+1066 LGKFASVLGKGANILGIGWSVASA

-1083 IRSHNP
+1083 IREHNP
-1089 DQKMKSLGKGIG
+1089 EKKQKELGSGIG
-1101 AVTGGAIAGVFLGP
+1101 AVVGGGLAGYFLGP
-1115 EAAPIGAAIGSAIGG
+1115 EAIPIGAAIGSAVGK
-1130 AMPKAI
+1130 AVPLAI

-1146 ASGMQSAIRNIQKGG
+1146 ASGMQSAIHNIQKGG

-1173 GGMGDWYDQTF
+1173 GGMGDWFDQTF

-1193 SKSHK
+1193 SKRRK

-1203 DRVIQTGVHVKKQD
+1203 DRVIQTGVHVRKQD

-1254 NKFLRSHTKQWTAAA
+1254 NKFLRSHTKQWTDAA

-1289 AKKDAFAAFNHDLP
+1289 AKKDAFAAFNRDLP
-1303 KLDQT
+1303 KLDRT
-1308 LKSHGKSIKKGIND
+1308 LKSHGKSIKKEIND

-1347 GLGSVT
+1347 GLGGVT

-1358 LNSHLNKTASDFKSI
+1358 LNSHLNKTTSDFKSI

-1394 DKLRRA
+1394 DNLRKS

-1425 NFAQIVRSTAK
+1425 NFAQIVRSAAK
-1436 PLKDMAQDFRSM
+1436 PLKDMAKDFRSM

-1460 SMAENIKSLS
+1460 SMAKNIKSLS

-1494 DYKSISSSLKK
+1494 DYKSISSSFKK
-1505 ITSTLSGKKGFVYH
+1505 ITSALSGKKGFVYH
-1519 AARANSAVQKLR
+1519 ATRANSAVQKLR
-1531 STFGSLESKT
+1531 STFGSLDSKT
-1541 RSFANNLKISAN
+1541 RSFANNLKTSAN

-1583 FGSQIASQARTAA
+1583 FGSKIASQARTAA

-1611 ASSSVKSTERSVAST
+1611 ASSSVKSTEKSVAST
-1626 FKSLKVSVVSS
+1626 FKGLKVSVVSS
-1637 FKSMWSQVKSETNDS
+1637 FKSMWSQVKSETNNS

-1667 NDAIDSMDGAGNHRA
+1667 NDAIDSMDGADKHHRA
-1682 KHAHSVHLANGTG
+1682 KHAHSVHFANGTG
-1695 PIQTPTLGILND
+1695 SIQTPTLGILND
-1707 GNDAPEINNSEG
+1707 GSDAPEINNSEG
-1719 LLHKDGVLEMLA
+1719 LLHKDGVLEMLS

-1757 RHFANGT
+1757 RHFAGGAKSSKT
-1764 SNNNVRLVANNDSLV
+1764 SLV
-1779 RRAISVANSIL
+1779 SVSVASLNKL
-1790 REIKVISSYVGK
+1790 YGV
-1802 IATAVK
+1802 VK
-1808 SGSGDS
+1808 SMLETIRTISKNIANLVKKADGGD
-1814 KLHDASFSSRAR
+1814 KLHDASYNHSYGTSTKKSSGKKTKDMTIFSRLGFYGRLKSVIHKIMR
-1826 SRSKS
+1826 SRS
-1831 GKKQPKYDL
+1831 GGRIYL
-1840 SQFSRNG
+1840 SQ
-1847 FYGNLKATIEK
+1847 
-1858 TLKER
+1858 
-1863 SKNQVML
+1863 Q
-1870 DQSTRRALGFRNA
+1870 TRRELGYKNA
-1883 KGVASVKASESLIKR
+1883 KGPTSAKATKSLLSR
-1898 INRLYETRKRANEKV
+1898 ITRLYEKRKRENAKIV
-1913 EAENRKKRAESDRRS
+1913 AEQRKQRERAKKREAR
-1928 KKKQELLKKQLELQD
+1928 KQANLKREMDLTNA
-1943 EKYNWNRKKA
+1943 KYNLARKKA
-1953 VLRKERVAERK
+1953 VLRKERAAERR

-2004 SSGSASRRRTRASV
+2004 SRTRSSSTRSSSAHAHVSV
-2018 SVSVRGAS
+2018 SVSGANVINRLLSKIRGKHTLNIRVKQSGAKGVAS
-2026 AITQLL
+2026 AL
-2032 KKISGTHKFRVYV
+2032 K
-2045 TQKGAKKVQSIIG
+2045 
-2058 SILKQVNSSRSKRSM
+2058 SILKRVNSSRSKRSM
-2073 LVRISQSG
+2073 LVRVKQKG
-2081 YKKVSSYL
+2081 ANAVAKALK
-2089 SSVLKKVNSKKTD
+2089 SVLKKVNSS
-2102 RSMLIHISQT
+2102 RSKRTILIHVEHDGVHDTKTLLKEVIHEVAEL
-2112 GYKNVSGKLSA
+2112 K
-2123 IIDKV
+2123 
-2128 KDLQKGKKNELTVH
+2128 KGKKNELTVH

-2147 IHETKKAL
+2147 VRDTKKAL
-2155 ESVASTGKKMWKDL
+2155 ESVASTGKKMWKEL
-2169 ESYSSSGIRKMT
+2169 ESSSKSGVSRLK
-2181 SQFNSFSRS
+2181 SQFRSFSS
-2190 YRSGFSNMARAIR
+2190 YYKKGWSGMGSDIHQ
-2203 STMSHAW
+2203 TMNQFW
-2210 SEMHSDAHRGL
+2210 SKMRSDAKHGL
-2221 DRVIGVLREA
+2221 NEVIKVLRA
-2231 VGRINGVVKSFG
+2231 AIGQINGVVKSFG
-2243 GKNAVSKPAY
+2243 GKKVATKPKL
-2253 LATGTGAL
+2253 LATGTGYL
-2261 GTSQRRAITRPTL
+2261 GSGQRRAITKPTL

-2281 DSPETQNKEVVWTPW
+2281 DSPETGNKEVVWTPW

-2325 QLGFTHF
+2325 QLGLTHF

-2368 GTINSLAQGMRHST
+2368 GAINSLAQGMRHRT

-2416 ELGKNKHYSQ
+2416 EIGRGMGYSQ
-2426 GKRMSK
+2426 SKRMSK

-2440 VSRALAKYYHVR
+2440 VSRALKKYYHAD
-2452 WSVPNG
+2452 WAVPNG

-2472 ISRSEAKPGDPVFW
+2472 ISRSEAKPGDPIFW
-2486 LPDTHVGVYAGHGKY
+2486 LPDYHVGVYAGGDKY
-2501 YSAYGPNDGGPVG
+2501 WSAFSPTASPQVG
-2514 MQLVGPGATFGRFD
+2514 MHSIKGSVTGVAPTFGRFD
-2528 GLNTEGDKSKDVKV
+2528 GLNTEGDKSKDAKV

-2556 GKGFWKTIQK
+2556 GKGFWKIIQK
-2566 ITDKYGDNG
+2566 IADKYGEAGQMSNP
-2575 MAAAFR
+2575 A
-2581 LGGDIGQRAKA
+2581 GGDVGRWIPAIKKALRTNHLGTESWRVHDMLHLISRESSGNPHSINTWDINAMRGDPSKGLAQIIGSNFRKYHFKGHNNIWNGFDNLLAA
-2592 IARALKQAVPGATR
+2592 IAYIKAKYGTSRAV
-2606 AGLSAVIGSWE
+2606 
-2617 FESGG
+2617 F
-2622 LNPAAV
+2622 
-2628 NPNGGASGL
+2628 
-2637 GQWLYDRKTALLAYA
+2637 DRVA
-2652 RRHGKSWKDP
+2652 
-2662 ATQINFAVN
+2662 
-2671 ADSTNSAI
+2671 
-2679 LKRILRS
+2679 
-2686 SGTPSGLATEFSREW
+2686 
-2701 ERGGYDAQHAS
+2701 AS
-2712 AARDIYRVLHGF
+2712 AY
-2724 ANGGLATKAS
+2724 ANGGIATKAS

-2749 DKLTR
+2749 DKLDR

-2761 VLAVM
+2761 ALAIM
-2766 SQNSDNNNVQGNLQ
+2766 SDSNSNNSNK
-2780 TQATMNNAV
+2780 QAYNQQIMNNEV
-2789 LDELLQSVKQ
+2789 LNQLAESVKQ
-2799 LTSIVNQMLITPE
+2799 LVELTSQLLTKPE
-2812 TVVTNVSIDGRVMAR
+2812 MISTNIAVDGQTLAR
-2827 QLDKYTRKDQTN
+2827 KLDKYQRQNQYKHV
-2839 RLYNTRMNRSNF
+2839 YNTKMNRSNF

>member
-59 NAQASIQKYDEAIKK
+59 NAQTSIQKYDEAIKK

-114 ASLSHQMKQDMMIS
+114 TALNHQMKQDMMIF

-164 SDRAHIEGMRSARE
+164 SDRAHIEGLRSTRE

-191 DSLRIHQKELI
+191 DSLRIHQKELT
-202 EEYQRGKISL
+202 EEYQREKISL
-212 DQNRIALAKRAKE
+212 NQNRVALAKRAKE
-225 LAENKRLFGANSA
+225 LAQNRHLYGENSA

-290 QVDRASRGIRT
+290 QVDRASRGIHT

-344 IALGGLAAGAGKAIQ
+344 VALGGLAAGAGKAIH
-359 SATEVQRRYI
+359 SAAEVQRRYI
-369 EVRNLLETSGEHASE
+369 EVRNLLETSGERGSE

-391 MQREGIKSSQEYG
+391 MQREGVKTSQKYG

-417 VKRGYS
+417 VKRGYN

-550 TKAAKVAFKQ
+550 TKAAKAAFKQ

-588 TKSMSQTERGAF
+588 TKSMSQTERGSF

-656 AQMQIERLKRTAE
+656 AKMQIERLKQTGE
-669 AFELSVG
+669 AFEVTIG

-687 NAIAKWAVSKE
+687 VAIGKWAVSKE
-698 GSRSMKEFSTA
+698 GQQSFKDANRWANDLGRTVTKSLP
-709 AGNVAN
+709 NV
-715 TIAKHTKD
+715 
-723 IIAFGKGLGQG
+723 IAFGKGLGDGVKGAATVMKPLVSGIKFIGGALDKINGHSHTLSRWLGATVGFVGSIALAFKGIKVVGGGILAVTKDTMTFGSKIKTLIHGQSGEQENLNDVLKQTNQILKENVDLQKELYRQQQKSNDLASDDLSDIPGGGDTHENRTTLHRTERREIQKEADDTYGTFRRRLKARIHGDKSISWGEVFHGVKGSAQNAGRVSGTTFWNRLKGKVSELSSADKIGIVLGVGFVASQIADSLGSAVHAKTNSARYASYGSTIGGALGTGIGAWFYGPDGAVLGQQIGAHLGKKITEQVGSELDKLNQDLNHDSRGRDNRNQGERNAHTLHNLAPTGRDNIFTHPIKWYTDNLANAWAEIAHIGDAGFWRRQASHNSPINRGNRGTWMEGLGQG
-734 LKDGYHFV
+734 LKTLFD
-742 KPIVSGLGKITG
+742 PATSARRSGA
-754 LLGKSSKGSQ
+754 GSE
-764 NTAKNLGRMV
+764 LPEIG
-774 GIFGTLAVGI
+774 
-784 KAAKVLFGGIFSI
+784 
-797 SKDTVVSASKLVTW
+797 
-811 IRGGTT
+811 
-817 AQRGLNAELARTNQL
+817 LARTISKWWSGQVKSLQRQFRPLSNMKIDWGFLDPKQNGL
-832 LKQSVA
+832 ASFFNGFKPSAHGKMPKNLK
-838 LQKAQY
+838 LQ
-844 SDKDLGFGGDSNTIS
+844 GDSLLPPIDVGKWWKGITKDFKKLKWPKMPKIHMPKLNIGKWWNGVKKWWHGLKWPKFPEIHMPKLNAKKWAG
-859 DATDAISDI
+859 DVVKDI
-868 ADAKGGKT
+868 KSG
-876 EKLAKEAEKTGAKAG
+876 
-891 HFWERG
+891 W
-897 LFGKLRG
+897 RG
-904 FNKRFFTKLNPKNW
+904 FTGW
-918 TSAMAQ
+918 TSK
-924 LGDKAGQGFHLHL
+924 LGRDSNKN
-937 FKHLK
+937 LK
-942 GLGGKIKS
+942 
-950 AVKPTSWTQTF
+950 
-961 ANLGDRAGERFVRS
+961 N
-975 TNNKFV
+975 
-981 NSRGKVK
+981 
-988 FSALFRYGS
+988 
-997 EAAEKAGSTA
+997 
-1007 GMGWARKFAMHI
+1007 GWK
-1019 GNGKNRT
+1019 
-1026 RGAVSDLM
+1026 
-1034 GALTGTAEDGGLK
+1034 
-1047 GAGGFLAKFGSK
+1047 
-1059 LAKGATF
+1059 
-1066 LGNMWMIASA
+1066 
-1076 GIDIVKG
+1076 
-1083 IRSHNP
+1083 
-1089 DQKMKSLGKGIG
+1089 
-1101 AVTGGAIAGVFLGP
+1101 
-1115 EAAPIGAAIGSAIGG
+1115 
-1130 AMPKAI
+1130 
-1136 KWGKKIGGNI
+1136 
-1146 ASGMQSAIRNIQKGG
+1146 GMQSWASGVHGNVKKGWHG
-1161 WNGVAKNWNDFW
+1161 FEAWNSRMSKSANRYFKSHWKEMTKFSSGVASN
-1173 GGMGDWYDQTF
+1173 
-1184 GVDDGKHHK
+1184 
-1193 SKSHK
+1193 
-1198 KPTVT
+1198 
-1203 DRVIQTGVHVKKQD
+1203 
-1217 VANVKSMSKALRTYA
+1217 
-1232 GSLAKV
+1232 
-1238 KSELKKND
+1238 
-1246 PSGELNKV
+1246 
-1254 NKFLRSHTKQWTAAA
+1254 
-1269 GPIKKIGDAFKYLSK
+1269 
-1284 FAASV
+1284 
-1289 AKKDAFAAFNHDLP
+1289 
-1303 KLDQT
+1303 
-1308 LKSHGKSIKKGIND
+1308 
-1322 LTKAL
+1322 
-1327 KGGGG
+1327 
-1332 KHSTTLLSRF
+1332 F
-1342 KSLGK
+1342 KSGWHGMTHWFG
-1347 GLGSVT
+1347 GLG
-1353 SAFKK
+1353 
-1358 LNSHLNKTASDFKSI
+1358 H
-1373 KKITNQFT
+1373 
-1381 GKKNPFKSMASGL
+1381 SM
-1394 DKLRRA
+1394 
-1400 LRRDTSDIAKYVKKI
+1400 
-1415 KNAFEGKKGK
+1415 
-1425 NFAQIVRSTAK
+1425 
-1436 PLKDMAQDFRSM
+1436 
-1448 GKSTPKIAKSVR
+1448 
-1460 SMAENIKSLS
+1460 
-1470 KGKKGGAITRVA
+1470 
-1482 KEFDTLKSHLNK
+1482 
-1494 DYKSISSSLKK
+1494 
-1505 ITSTLSGKKGFVYH
+1505 
-1519 AARANSAVQKLR
+1519 
-1531 STFGSLESKT
+1531 
-1541 RSFANNLKISAN
+1541 
-1553 AIKTLSSKKA
+1553 
-1563 SLDSLSRSI
+1563 
-1572 RGVYRTVQNYK
+1572 
-1583 FGSQIASQARTAA
+1583 
-1596 RAMTGRSSFSSRFKS
+1596 
-1611 ASSSVKSTERSVAST
+1611 
-1626 FKSLKVSVVSS
+1626 VSS
-1637 FKSMWSQVKSETNDS
+1637 FKDKFSGLRDWVSDRVHDIQDAW
-1652 LDDIVSGINDAVDSI
+1652 DD
-1667 NDAIDSMDGAGNHRA
+1667 AG
-1682 KHAHSVHLANGTG
+1682 KHVRNFLTKGHFANGTG

-1746 KASEMSKLLGY
+1746 KASEMSKLLGV

-1764 SNNNVRLVANNDSLV
+1764 SNNNLRVVANNDSLV

-1790 REIKVISSYVGK
+1790 REIKAISSYVGK

-1831 GKKQPKYDL
+1831 GEKQPKYDL

-1858 TLKER
+1858 TLKEH
-1863 SKNQVML
+1863 SKNQIML
-1870 DQSTRRALGFRNA
+1870 SQSTRRALGFRNA
-1883 KGVASVKASESLIKR
+1883 KGATSVKASESLIKR

-1913 EAENRKKRAESDRRS
+1913 EAENRKKRAESDRRD

-1953 VLRKERVAERK
+1953 VLRKERVAERR
-1964 KERREREAERKR
+1964 KEKREREAERKR

-1997 TSTARRR
+1997 TSTAHR
-2004 SSGSASRRRTRASV
+2004 SRSRSASAHVSV
-2018 SVSVRGAS
+2018 SVSGANT
-2026 AITQLL
+2026 IKRLL
-2032 KKISGTHKFRVYV
+2032 SKIKGKHTLKIRVK
-2045 TQKGAKKVQSIIG
+2045 QSGAKGVASTLK

-2081 YKKVSSYL
+2081 YKKVSGYL
-2089 SSVLKKVNSKKTD
+2089 SSILKKVNSKLKT
-2102 RSMLIHISQT
+2102 RSIKIHISQT

-2128 KDLQKGKKNELTVH
+2128 KDLQKGKKNDLTVH

-2147 IHETKKAL
+2147 VRETKKAL

-2181 SQFNSFSRS
+2181 SQFKSFSRS
-2190 YRSGFSNMARAIR
+2190 YHSGFSNMARAIR

-2261 GTSQRRAITRPTL
+2261 GTGQRRAITRPTL

-2325 QLGFTHF
+2325 QLGFTHL

-2356 GESMFGAVTGLT
+2356 GESMFGTVTGLT
-2368 GTINSLAQGMRHST
+2368 GAINSLAQGMRHST

-2761 VLAVM
+2761 ALAVM

>member
-1 MPVIEG
+1 
-7 YNFTVDMQDRGMVK
+7 MVK

-54 STRLE
+54 QSRLE
-59 NAQASIQKYDEAIKK
+59 YAQASIQKYDEAIKK

-114 ASLSHQMKQDMMIS
+114 TSLNYQMEQDMMIF

-178 SLKAQLRSEISVT
+178 SLKAQLHSEIAVT
-191 DSLRIHQKELI
+191 DSLRIHQKELA
-202 EEYQRGKISL
+202 EEYQREKISL
-212 DQNRIALAKRAKE
+212 NQNRVALAKRAKE
-225 LAENKRLFGANSA
+225 LAQNRHLYGENSA
-238 AVDVTRS
+238 AVDVTKK
-245 KMSDLNETI
+245 KMSSLNETI

-275 ANQAQEASKVASSYR
+275 ANQAKEASKVASSYR

-330 KWWSESRGAFAGVG
+330 KWWSESRGAFAGAGVV
-344 IALGGLAAGAGKAIQ
+344 LGGLAAGAGKAIH

-369 EVRNLLETSGEHASE
+369 EVRNLLETSGERAST
-384 AIRHMNA
+384 AIRHMNQ
-391 MQREGIKSSQEYG
+391 MQREGVKSSQEYG

-463 TKGANATKRMEYN
+463 TKGANATKRMEHN

-490 TSSSFQTTGIALGYV
+490 TSSSFQSTGIALGYV

-560 AGLSIDDFHTKSGK
+560 AGISIDDFHTKSGK

-588 TKSMSQTERGAF
+588 TKSMSQTERGSF

-634 EEIRHDEK
+634 KEIRNDEK

-754 LLGKSSKGSQ
+754 LFGKSSKDSQ

-784 KAAKVLFGGIFSI
+784 KAAKVLFGGIFAI
-797 SKDTVVSASKLVTW
+797 SKDTVLSASKLVTW

-832 LKQSVA
+832 LKQSIA

-844 SDKDLGFGGDSNTIS
+844 SGKDLGFGGDSNTIS
-859 DATDAISDI
+859 DATDVISDI

-876 EKLAKEAEKTGAKAG
+876 EKVAKKAEEAGAKTG

-897 LFGKLRG
+897 FFGKLRG
-904 FNKRFFTKLNPKNW
+904 FNKRFSTKLNPKNW
-918 TSAMAQ
+918 TSTMAK
-924 LGDKAGQGFHLHL
+924 LGDKAGEGFHLHL
-937 FKHLK
+937 FKRIKSLGSK
-942 GLGGKIKS
+942 TKNLFSNLLGG
-950 AVKPTSWTQTF
+950 
-961 ANLGDRAGERFVRS
+961 
-975 TNNKFV
+975 
-981 NSRGKVK
+981 
-988 FSALFRYGS
+988 
-997 EAAEKAGSTA
+997 
-1007 GMGWARKFAMHI
+1007 
-1019 GNGKNRT
+1019 
-1026 RGAVSDLM
+1026 
-1034 GALTGTAEDGGLK
+1034 LTGTAEETG
-1047 GAGGFLAKFGSK
+1047 
-1059 LAKGATF
+1059 AKGATGF
-1066 LGNMWMIASA
+1066 LGKFASVLGKGANILGIGWSVASA

-1083 IRSHNP
+1083 IREHNP
-1089 DQKMKSLGKGIG
+1089 EKKQKELGSGIG
-1101 AVTGGAIAGVFLGP
+1101 AVVGGGLAGYFLGP
-1115 EAAPIGAAIGSAIGG
+1115 EAIPIGAAIGSAVGK
-1130 AMPKAI
+1130 AVPLAI

-1146 ASGMQSAIRNIQKGG
+1146 ASGMQSAIHNIQKGG

-1173 GGMGDWYDQTF
+1173 GGMGDWFDQTF

-1193 SKSHK
+1193 SKRHK

-1203 DRVIQTGVHVKKQD
+1203 DRVIQTGVHVRKQD

-1238 KSELKKND
+1238 KSELKKNN

-1289 AKKDAFAAFNHDLP
+1289 AKKDAFAAFNRDLP
-1303 KLDQT
+1303 KLDRT
-1308 LKSHGKSIKKGIND
+1308 LKSHGKSIKKEIND

-1327 KGGGG
+1327 KGGSG

-1347 GLGSVT
+1347 GLVSVT

-1381 GKKNPFKSMASGL
+1381 GKKNPFESMASGL
-1394 DKLRRA
+1394 DKLRKA
-1400 LRRDTSDIAKYVKKI
+1400 LRRDTSDIAKYIKKI

-1425 NFAQIVRSTAK
+1425 DFAQIVKSTAK
-1436 PLKDMAQDFRSM
+1436 PLKDMTQDFRSM

-1460 SMAENIKSLS
+1460 SMAKNIKSLN

-1494 DYKSISSSLKK
+1494 DYKSISSSFKK
-1505 ITSTLSGKKGFVYH
+1505 ITSALSGKKGFVYH
-1519 AARANSAVQKLR
+1519 ATRANSAVQKLR

-1541 RSFANNLKISAN
+1541 RSFASNLKTSAN

-1583 FGSQIASQARTAA
+1583 FGSKIASQARTAA

-1652 LDDIVSGINDAVDSI
+1652 LNDIVSGINDAVDSI
-1667 NDAIDSMDGAGNHRA
+1667 NNAIDSMDGADKHHRA
-1682 KHAHSVHLANGTG
+1682 KHAHSVHFANGTG

-1707 GNDAPEINNSEG
+1707 GSDAPEINNSEG
-1719 LLHKDGVLEMLA
+1719 LLHKDGVLEMLS
-1731 GRNVKRLLLPGDQVI
+1731 GHNVKRLLLPGDQVI

-1757 RHFANGT
+1757 RHFAGGAKSSKT
-1764 SNNNVRLVANNDSLV
+1764 SLV
-1779 RRAISVANSIL
+1779 SVSVASLNKLYGVVNSMLKTI
-1790 REIKVISSYVGK
+1790 RTISK
-1802 IATAVK
+1802 NIANLVK
-1808 SGSGDS
+1808 KADGGD
-1814 KLHDASFSSRAR
+1814 KLHDASYSHSYGTSTKKSSGKKTKDMTIFSRLGFYGQLKSTIQKIMR
-1826 SRSKS
+1826 SRS
-1831 GKKQPKYDL
+1831 GEQIYL
-1840 SQFSRNG
+1840 SQ
-1847 FYGNLKATIEK
+1847 
-1858 TLKER
+1858 
-1863 SKNQVML
+1863 Q
-1870 DQSTRRALGFRNA
+1870 TRRELGYKNA
-1883 KGVASVKASESLIKR
+1883 KGSASVKATKSLLNRISRFYEKR
-1898 INRLYETRKRANEKV
+1898 KHENAKIIAEQRKQREQA
-1913 EAENRKKRAESDRRS
+1913 KKREER
-1928 KKKQELLKKQLELQD
+1928 KQANLKREMELTD
-1943 EKYNWNRKKA
+1943 AKYNLARKKA
-1953 VLRKERVAERK
+1953 VLRKERAAERR

-2004 SSGSASRRRTRASV
+2004 RKTRSSSTRSSSARAHVSV
-2018 SVSVRGAS
+2018 SVSGANAIKRLLSKIKGKHTLRIRVKQSGAKSVAS
-2026 AITQLL
+2026 AL
-2032 KKISGTHKFRVYV
+2032 K
-2045 TQKGAKKVQSIIG
+2045 
-2058 SILKQVNSSRSKRSM
+2058 SILKKVNSSRSKRSM
-2073 LVRISQSG
+2073 LVRVKQKG
-2081 YKKVSSYL
+2081 ANAVAKALK
-2089 SSVLKKVNSKKTD
+2089 SVLKKVNSS
-2102 RSMLIHISQT
+2102 RSKRTILIHVEHDGVHDTKTLLKEVIHEVAEL
-2112 GYKNVSGKLSA
+2112 K
-2123 IIDKV
+2123 
-2128 KDLQKGKKNELTVH
+2128 KGKKNELTVH

-2147 IHETKKAL
+2147 VRDTKKAL

-2169 ESYSSSGIRKMT
+2169 ESYSRSGVSRLK
-2181 SQFNSFSRS
+2181 SQFRSFSS
-2190 YRSGFSNMARAIR
+2190 YYKKGWSGMGSDIHR
-2203 STMSHAW
+2203 TMNQFW
-2210 SEMHSDAHRGL
+2210 SKMRSDAHHGL

-2243 GKNAVSKPAY
+2243 GKNAVAKPKY
-2253 LATGTGAL
+2253 LATGTGYL
-2261 GTSQRRAITRPTL
+2261 GSGQRRAITKPTL

-2281 DSPETQNKEVVWTPW
+2281 DSPETGNKEVVWTPW

-2368 GTINSLAQGMRHST
+2368 GAINSLAQGMRHRT

-2390 SQLWKMVQNKV
+2390 SQLWKMVEDKV
-2401 EDGLGPASGLLKAVE
+2401 DNDLGPASGLLKAVE
-2416 ELGKNKHYSQ
+2416 EIGRGKHYLWGGYGMDSR
-2426 GKRMSK
+2426 GL
-2432 FFADCSSL
+2432 DCSGL
-2440 VSRALAKYYHVR
+2440 VSTALEHDYH
-2452 WSVPNG
+2452 SG
-2458 WALTVAGLWQHAHR
+2458 WGHLDVGGLWQHAHR
-2472 ISRSEAKPGDPVFW
+2472 IPKSEAKPGDPVFW
-2486 LPDTHVGVYAGHGKY
+2486 LPDEHVGVYAGHGMY
-2501 YSAYGPNDGGPVG
+2501 YSAYGPNDGGPIG
-2514 MQLVGPGATFGRFD
+2514 MQPVGSGATFGRFN
-2528 GLNTEGDKSKDVKV
+2528 GINTEGSENTKEAVKV
-2542 KANNALQKKIRGQV
+2542 KANNRLQKQIKSQV
-2556 GKGFWKTIQK
+2556 GQGFWKTIQK
-2566 ITDKYGDNG
+2566 IADKYGEQFNG
-2575 MAAAFR
+2575 SNSISGSMIEAAARKMHVNLPDGFVKDVLR
-2581 LGGDIGQRAKA
+2581 VAM
-2592 IARALKQAVPGATR
+2592 
-2606 AGLSAVIGSWE
+2606 S
-2617 FESGG
+2617 ESGNRNIQQQIHDVNSG
-2622 LNPAAV
+2622 GNEAQGPLQFTPQTFKAFAMPGHTNIHNP
-2628 NPNGGASGL
+2628 
-2637 GQWLYDRKTALLAYA
+2637 YDELLAFFNNSDWRNSIGWTTIWGHRKFDWLHSGPIGH
-2652 RRHGKSWKDP
+2652 RR
-2662 ATQINFAVN
+2662 
-2671 ADSTNSAI
+2671 
-2679 LKRILRS
+2679 
-2686 SGTPSGLATEFSREW
+2686 
-2701 ERGGYDAQHAS
+2701 Y
-2712 AARDIYRVLHGF
+2712 
-2724 ANGGLATKAS
+2724 ANGGVATKAS

-2749 DKLTR
+2749 DKLDR

-2761 VLAVM
+2761 ALAVM
-2766 SQNSDNNNVQGNLQ
+2766 SSNSTNQGNLHNQ
-2780 TQATMNNAV
+2780 QIQENST
-2789 LDELLQSVKQ
+2789 LDQLVESVNK
-2799 LTSIVNQMLITPE
+2799 LTDLVSQILIKPE
-2812 TVVTNVSIDGRVMAR
+2812 TVQTTVSMDSQVIAQKVEKR
-2827 QLDKYTRKDQTN
+2827 LRKSQVN
-2839 RLYNTRMNRSNF
+2839 RAYNTRMNRSNF

>member
-59 NAQASIQKYDEAIKK
+59 NAQTSIQKYDEAIKK

-89 TKNRDVADAAIARNI
+89 TKNQDVANAARARNI
-104 NTIERYKIRM
+104 NTIERYKVRI
-114 ASLSHQMKQDMMIS
+114 ASLNHQMEQDMMIF

-178 SLKAQLRSEISVT
+178 SLKAQLRSELSVT
-191 DSLRIHQKELI
+191 DSLRIHQKELT
-202 EEYQRGKISL
+202 EEYQREKISL
-212 DQNRIALAKRAKE
+212 NQNRVALAKRAKE
-225 LAENKRLFGANSA
+225 LAQNRHLYGENSA
-238 AVDVTRS
+238 AVDATRR

-310 GSQHIQHFNNALKE
+310 GSQHIQHFSNALKE

-344 IALGGLAAGAGKAIQ
+344 VALGGLAAGAGKAIH
-359 SATEVQRRYI
+359 SAAEVQRRYI

-391 MQREGIKSSQEYG
+391 MQREGIKNSQKYG

-588 TKSMSQTERGAF
+588 TKSMSQTERGSF

-656 AQMQIERLKRTAE
+656 AQMQIERLKQTGE
-669 AFELSVG
+669 AFEVTIG

-687 NAIAKWAVSKE
+687 VAIGKWAVSKE
-698 GSRSMKEFSTA
+698 GQQSFKDANRWANDLGRTVTKSLP
-709 AGNVAN
+709 NV
-715 TIAKHTKD
+715 
-723 IIAFGKGLGQG
+723 IAFGKGLG
-734 LKDGYHFV
+734 DGV
-742 KPIVSGLGKITG
+742 KGAATMMKPLVSGIKFIGGALDKIDGHSHTLSRWLGATVGFVGSIALAFKGIKVVGGGILAVTKDTMTFGSKIKALIHGQSGEQENLNDVLKQTNQILKENVDLQKELYRQQQKSNDLASDDLSDITGGGDTHENRTTLHRTERREIQKEADDTYSTFRRRLKARIHGDKSISWGEVFHGVKGSARNAGRVSGTTFWNRLKGKVSELSSADKIGIVLGVGFVASQIADSLGSAIHAKTNSARYASYGSTIGGALGTGIGAWFYGPDGAILGQQIGARLGKKITEQVGSELDKLNQDLNHDSRGRDNRNQGERNAHTLHNLAPTGRDNIFTHPIKWYTDNLANAWAEIAHIGDAGFWRRQASHNSPINRGNRGTWMEG
-754 LLGKSSKGSQ
+754 LGQNLKTLFDPATSARRSGAGSE
-764 NTAKNLGRMV
+764 LPEIG
-774 GIFGTLAVGI
+774 
-784 KAAKVLFGGIFSI
+784 
-797 SKDTVVSASKLVTW
+797 
-811 IRGGTT
+811 
-817 AQRGLNAELARTNQL
+817 LARTISKWWSGQVKSLQRQFRPLSNMKIDWGFLDPKQNGL
-832 LKQSVA
+832 ASFFNGFKPSANGKMPKNLK
-838 LQKAQY
+838 LQ
-844 SDKDLGFGGDSNTIS
+844 GDSLLPPIDVGKWWKGITKDFKKLKWPKMPKIRMPKLNVGKWWNGVKKWWHGLKWPKFPEIHMPKLNAKKWAS
-859 DATDAISDI
+859 DVVKDI
-868 ADAKGGKT
+868 KNG
-876 EKLAKEAEKTGAKAG
+876 
-891 HFWERG
+891 W
-897 LFGKLRG
+897 RG
-904 FNKRFFTKLNPKNW
+904 FTGW
-918 TSAMAQ
+918 TSK
-924 LGDKAGQGFHLHL
+924 LGRDSNKN
-937 FKHLK
+937 LK
-942 GLGGKIKS
+942 
-950 AVKPTSWTQTF
+950 
-961 ANLGDRAGERFVRS
+961 N
-975 TNNKFV
+975 
-981 NSRGKVK
+981 
-988 FSALFRYGS
+988 
-997 EAAEKAGSTA
+997 
-1007 GMGWARKFAMHI
+1007 GWK
-1019 GNGKNRT
+1019 
-1026 RGAVSDLM
+1026 
-1034 GALTGTAEDGGLK
+1034 
-1047 GAGGFLAKFGSK
+1047 
-1059 LAKGATF
+1059 
-1066 LGNMWMIASA
+1066 
-1076 GIDIVKG
+1076 
-1083 IRSHNP
+1083 
-1089 DQKMKSLGKGIG
+1089 
-1101 AVTGGAIAGVFLGP
+1101 
-1115 EAAPIGAAIGSAIGG
+1115 
-1130 AMPKAI
+1130 
-1136 KWGKKIGGNI
+1136 
-1146 ASGMQSAIRNIQKGG
+1146 GMQSWASGVHGNVKKGWHG
-1161 WNGVAKNWNDFW
+1161 FEAWNSRMSKSANRYFKSHWREMTKFSSGVASN
-1173 GGMGDWYDQTF
+1173 
-1184 GVDDGKHHK
+1184 
-1193 SKSHK
+1193 
-1198 KPTVT
+1198 
-1203 DRVIQTGVHVKKQD
+1203 
-1217 VANVKSMSKALRTYA
+1217 
-1232 GSLAKV
+1232 
-1238 KSELKKND
+1238 
-1246 PSGELNKV
+1246 
-1254 NKFLRSHTKQWTAAA
+1254 
-1269 GPIKKIGDAFKYLSK
+1269 
-1284 FAASV
+1284 
-1289 AKKDAFAAFNHDLP
+1289 
-1303 KLDQT
+1303 
-1308 LKSHGKSIKKGIND
+1308 
-1322 LTKAL
+1322 
-1327 KGGGG
+1327 
-1332 KHSTTLLSRF
+1332 F
-1342 KSLGK
+1342 KSGWH
-1347 GLGSVT
+1347 GMT
-1353 SAFKK
+1353 
-1358 LNSHLNKTASDFKSI
+1358 HW
-1373 KKITNQFT
+1373 
-1381 GKKNPFKSMASGL
+1381 
-1394 DKLRRA
+1394 
-1400 LRRDTSDIAKYVKKI
+1400 
-1415 KNAFEGKKGK
+1415 
-1425 NFAQIVRSTAK
+1425 
-1436 PLKDMAQDFRSM
+1436 
-1448 GKSTPKIAKSVR
+1448 
-1460 SMAENIKSLS
+1460 
-1470 KGKKGGAITRVA
+1470 
-1482 KEFDTLKSHLNK
+1482 
-1494 DYKSISSSLKK
+1494 
-1505 ITSTLSGKKGFVYH
+1505 
-1519 AARANSAVQKLR
+1519 
-1531 STFGSLESKT
+1531 FGSLGHS
-1541 RSFANNLKISAN
+1541 
-1553 AIKTLSSKKA
+1553 
-1563 SLDSLSRSI
+1563 
-1572 RGVYRTVQNYK
+1572 
-1583 FGSQIASQARTAA
+1583 
-1596 RAMTGRSSFSSRFKS
+1596 M
-1611 ASSSVKSTERSVAST
+1611 
-1626 FKSLKVSVVSS
+1626 VSS
-1637 FKSMWSQVKSETNDS
+1637 FKDKFSGLRDWVSDRVQDIQDAW
-1652 LDDIVSGINDAVDSI
+1652 DD
-1667 NDAIDSMDGAGNHRA
+1667 AG
-1682 KHAHSVHLANGTG
+1682 KHVRNFLTKGHFANGTG

-1746 KASEMSKLLGY
+1746 KASEMSKLLGV
-1757 RHFANGT
+1757 RHFAGGAKSSKT
-1764 SNNNVRLVANNDSLV
+1764 SLV
-1779 RRAISVANSIL
+1779 SVSVVSLN
-1790 REIKVISSYVGK
+1790 KFYGV
-1802 IATAVK
+1802 VK
-1808 SGSGDS
+1808 SMLETIRTISKNITNLVKKSDGGD
-1814 KLHDASFSSRAR
+1814 KLHDASYSHSYGTYTKKSSGKKTKDMTTFGRLGFYGRLKSTIHKIMR
-1826 SRSKS
+1826 SRS
-1831 GKKQPKYDL
+1831 GERIYL
-1840 SQFSRNG
+1840 SQ
-1847 FYGNLKATIEK
+1847 
-1858 TLKER
+1858 
-1863 SKNQVML
+1863 Q
-1870 DQSTRRALGFRNA
+1870 TRRELGYKNA
-1883 KGVASVKASESLIKR
+1883 KGSANVNATKSLLNR
-1898 INRLYETRKRANEKV
+1898 ISRFYEKRKRENAKII
-1913 EAENRKKRAESDRRS
+1913 AEQRKQRERAKKREER
-1928 KKKQELLKKQLELQD
+1928 KQANLKREMDLTD
-1943 EKYNWNRKKA
+1943 AKYNLARKKA
-1953 VLRKERVAERK
+1953 VLRKKRVAEHR

-2004 SSGSASRRRTRASV
+2004 SSGSTSRRRTRASV

-2026 AITQLL
+2026 AITRLL

-2045 TQKGAKKVQSIIG
+2045 TQKGAKKVQSILE
-2058 SILKQVNSSRSKRSM
+2058 SILKQINSSRSKRSM

-2081 YKKVSSYL
+2081 YKKVSGYL
-2089 SSVLKKVNSKKTD
+2089 SSILKKVNSKKTD

-2128 KDLQKGKKNELTVH
+2128 KKLQKGKKNELTVH

-2147 IHETKKAL
+2147 VRETKKAL
-2155 ESVASTGKKMWKDL
+2155 ESVASTDKKMWKDI

-2190 YRSGFSNMARAIR
+2190 YRSGFSNMTRAIR

-2243 GKNAVSKPAY
+2243 GKNAVSKPEY

-2368 GTINSLAQGMRHST
+2368 GAINSLAQGMRHST

-2514 MQLVGPGATFGRFD
+2514 MQSVGPGATFGRFD

-2761 VLAVM
+2761 ALAVM
-2766 SQNSDNNNVQGNLQ
+2766 SSNSTNQSNLHNQ
-2780 TQATMNNAV
+2780 QIQENST
-2789 LDELLQSVKQ
+2789 LDQLVESVNK
-2799 LTSIVNQMLITPE
+2799 LTDLVSQILIKPE
-2812 TVVTNVSIDGRVMAR
+2812 TIQTTVSMDSQVIAKKVERR
-2827 QLDKYTRKDQTN
+2827 LRKSQVN
-2839 RLYNTRMNRSNF
+2839 RAYNTRMNRSNF

>member
-59 NAQASIQKYDEAIKK
+59 NAQTSIQKYDEAIKK

-114 ASLSHQMKQDMMIS
+114 TSLSHQMKQDMMIF

-149 KSYTDALREQNQYYR
+149 KSYTDALREQNKYYR
-164 SDRAHIEGMRSARE
+164 SDRAHIEGLRSTRE

-191 DSLRIHQKELI
+191 DSLRIHQKELT
-202 EEYQRGKISL
+202 EEYQREKISL
-212 DQNRIALAKRAKE
+212 NQNRVALAKRAKE
-225 LAENKRLFGANSA
+225 LAENKRLYGVNSA

-310 GSQHIQHFNNALKE
+310 GSQHIQYFSNALKE

-344 IALGGLAAGAGKAIQ
+344 VALGGLAAGAGKAIQ
-359 SATEVQRRYI
+359 SAAEVQRRYI
-369 EVRNLLETSGEHASE
+369 EVRNLLETSGEHTSE

-391 MQREGIKSSQEYG
+391 MQREGVKTSQEYG

-463 TKGANATKRMEYN
+463 NKGANATKRMEYN

-588 TKSMSQTERGAF
+588 TKSMSQTERGSF

-656 AQMQIERLKRTAE
+656 AKMQIERLKQTGE
-669 AFELSVG
+669 AFEVTIG

-687 NAIAKWAVSKE
+687 VAIGKWAVSKE
-698 GSRSMKEFSTA
+698 GQQSFKDANRWANDLGRTVTKSLP
-709 AGNVAN
+709 NV
-715 TIAKHTKD
+715 
-723 IIAFGKGLGQG
+723 IAFGKGLG
-734 LKDGYHFV
+734 DGV
-742 KPIVSGLGKITG
+742 KGAAKMMKPLVSGIKFIGGALDKINGHSHTLSRWLGATVG
-754 LLGKSSKGSQ
+754 FVGSI
-764 NTAKNLGRMV
+764 A
-774 GIFGTLAVGI
+774 LAFKGI
-784 KAAKVLFGGIFSI
+784 KVVGGGILAI
-797 SKDTVVSASKLVTW
+797 TKDTMT
-811 IRGGTT
+811 
-817 AQRGLNAELARTNQL
+817 
-832 LKQSVA
+832 
-838 LQKAQY
+838 
-844 SDKDLGFGGDSNTIS
+844 F
-859 DATDAISDI
+859 
-868 ADAKGGKT
+868 
-876 EKLAKEAEKTGAKAG
+876 
-891 HFWERG
+891 
-897 LFGKLRG
+897 
-904 FNKRFFTKLNPKNW
+904 
-918 TSAMAQ
+918 
-924 LGDKAGQGFHLHL
+924 
-937 FKHLK
+937 
-942 GLGGKIKS
+942 GGKIKTLIHGQSGEQENLNDVLKQTNQILKENVDLQKELYRQQQKSNDLASDDLSDITDGGDTHENRTTLHRTERREIQKEADDTYSTFRRRLKARIHGDKNISWGEVFHGVKGS
-950 AVKPTSWTQTF
+950 AQNAGRVSGTTF
-961 ANLGDRAGERFVRS
+961 WNRL
-975 TNNKFV
+975 K
-981 NSRGKVK
+981 GKVSELSGVDK
-988 FSALFRYGS
+988 IGIILGVGFAASQVADSLGQAVHAKSNSARYASYGS
-997 EAAEKAGSTA
+997 GIAGLL
-1007 GMGWARKFAMHI
+1007 
-1019 GNGKNRT
+1019 
-1026 RGAVSDLM
+1026 GA
-1034 GALTGTAEDGGLK
+1034 
-1047 GAGGFLAKFGSK
+1047 
-1059 LAKGATF
+1059 
-1066 LGNMWMIASA
+1066 
-1076 GIDIVKG
+1076 
-1083 IRSHNP
+1083 
-1089 DQKMKSLGKGIG
+1089 GIG
-1101 AVTGGAIAGVFLGP
+1101 AWFDGP
-1115 EAAPIGAAIGSAIGG
+1115 EGALLGQQIGSSLGANIAKQVGSELDKLNQDLNHDKHGHDNRNSGEKAVNTLHNLAPTGKDNIFTNPFKWYTDNLANGWAEITHIGDAGFWKRQASRNSPINRGNRGTWMEGLGQGLKTLFDPATSARRSGAGKELPEVALGRAISKWWSGQVKSLQRQFRPLSNMKIDWG
-1130 AMPKAI
+1130 FLDPKQNGLSSFFNGFKPSVHGKMPKNLKLQGDSLLPPIDVGKWWKGITKQLKKLKWPKMPKIRMPKLNVGKWWNGVKKWWHGLKWPKFPEIHMPKLNAKKWAGDVVKDI
-1136 KWGKKIGGNI
+1136 KNGWRGFTGW
-1146 ASGMQSAIRNIQKGG
+1146 ASKLGRDSNKNLKNGWKGMQSWASGVHGNVKKGWHG
-1161 WNGVAKNWNDFW
+1161 FEAWNSRMSKSANRYFKSHWREMTKFSSGVASN
-1173 GGMGDWYDQTF
+1173 
-1184 GVDDGKHHK
+1184 
-1193 SKSHK
+1193 
-1198 KPTVT
+1198 
-1203 DRVIQTGVHVKKQD
+1203 
-1217 VANVKSMSKALRTYA
+1217 
-1232 GSLAKV
+1232 
-1238 KSELKKND
+1238 
-1246 PSGELNKV
+1246 
-1254 NKFLRSHTKQWTAAA
+1254 
-1269 GPIKKIGDAFKYLSK
+1269 
-1284 FAASV
+1284 
-1289 AKKDAFAAFNHDLP
+1289 
-1303 KLDQT
+1303 
-1308 LKSHGKSIKKGIND
+1308 
-1322 LTKAL
+1322 
-1327 KGGGG
+1327 
-1332 KHSTTLLSRF
+1332 F
-1342 KSLGK
+1342 KSGWH
-1347 GLGSVT
+1347 GMT
-1353 SAFKK
+1353 
-1358 LNSHLNKTASDFKSI
+1358 HW
-1373 KKITNQFT
+1373 
-1381 GKKNPFKSMASGL
+1381 
-1394 DKLRRA
+1394 
-1400 LRRDTSDIAKYVKKI
+1400 
-1415 KNAFEGKKGK
+1415 
-1425 NFAQIVRSTAK
+1425 
-1436 PLKDMAQDFRSM
+1436 
-1448 GKSTPKIAKSVR
+1448 
-1460 SMAENIKSLS
+1460 
-1470 KGKKGGAITRVA
+1470 
-1482 KEFDTLKSHLNK
+1482 
-1494 DYKSISSSLKK
+1494 
-1505 ITSTLSGKKGFVYH
+1505 
-1519 AARANSAVQKLR
+1519 
-1531 STFGSLESKT
+1531 FGSLGHS
-1541 RSFANNLKISAN
+1541 
-1553 AIKTLSSKKA
+1553 
-1563 SLDSLSRSI
+1563 
-1572 RGVYRTVQNYK
+1572 
-1583 FGSQIASQARTAA
+1583 
-1596 RAMTGRSSFSSRFKS
+1596 M
-1611 ASSSVKSTERSVAST
+1611 
-1626 FKSLKVSVVSS
+1626 VSS
-1637 FKSMWSQVKSETNDS
+1637 FKDKFSGLKDWVSDRVQDIQDAW
-1652 LDDIVSGINDAVDSI
+1652 DD
-1667 NDAIDSMDGAGNHRA
+1667 AG
-1682 KHAHSVHLANGTG
+1682 KHVRNFLTKGHFANGTG

-1746 KASEMSKLLGY
+1746 KASEMSKLLGV

-1764 SNNNVRLVANNDSLV
+1764 SNNNVRLVANNDALV

-1790 REIKVISSYVGK
+1790 REIKAISSYVGK

-1808 SGSGDS
+1808 SGNGDS
-1814 KLHDASFSSRAR
+1814 KIHDASFSSRAR

-1831 GKKQPKYDL
+1831 GEKQPKYDL

-1863 SKNQVML
+1863 SKNQIML
-1870 DQSTRRALGFRNA
+1870 SQSTRRALGFRNA
-1883 KGVASVKASESLIKR
+1883 KGATSVKASESLIKR

-1913 EAENRKKRAESDRRS
+1913 EAENRKKRAESDRRD

-1953 VLRKERVAERK
+1953 VLRKERVAERR

-2004 SSGSASRRRTRASV
+2004 SSGSTSRRNTRANVSV
-2018 SVSVRGAS
+2018 SVSGAK
-2026 AITQLL
+2026 AIEKLL
-2032 KKISGTHKFRVYV
+2032 HKISGNHKLHIKVN
-2045 TQKGAKKVQSIIG
+2045 QSGAKGVSKNLG
-2058 SILKQVNSSRSKRSM
+2058 SI
-2073 LVRISQSG
+2073 
-2081 YKKVSSYL
+2081 
-2089 SSVLKKVNSKKTD
+2089 LKKVNSSRRK
-2102 RSMLIHISQT
+2102 RSMLIRIAQK
-2112 GYKNVSGKLSA
+2112 GYKNVSGKISSILKKVNAKKSKRTML
-2123 IIDKV
+2123 IHVEHDGVKDTKEKLQSVIDKV
-2128 KDLQKGKKNELTVH
+2128 KDLEKGKKNDLTVH

-2147 IHETKKAL
+2147 VRDTKKAL
-2155 ESVASTGKKMWKDL
+2155 ESVASAGKKMWKDL
-2169 ESYSSSGIRKMT
+2169 ESYSSSGIRRMR
-2181 SQFNSFSRS
+2181 SQFSSFSRS

-2356 GESMFGAVTGLT
+2356 GESMFGTVTGLT
-2368 GTINSLAQGMRHST
+2368 GAINSLAQGMRHST

-2401 EDGLGPASGLLKAVE
+2401 EDDLGPASGLLKAVE

-2514 MQLVGPGATFGRFD
+2514 MQSVGPGATFGRFD

-2761 VLAVM
+2761 ALAVM

-2812 TVVTNVSIDGRVMAR
+2812 TVVTNVSLDGRVMAQ
-2827 QLDKYTRKDQTN
+2827 QLNKYTRKDQTN

>member
-1 MPVIEG
+1 
-7 YNFTVDMQDRGMVK
+7 
-21 TLRTIKSEAQ
+21 
-31 ALKNVMRANFTELR
+31 
-45 NSEGSLAAY
+45 
-54 STRLE
+54 
-59 NAQASIQKYDEAIKK
+59 
-74 LRETNQALEQSVKDG
+74 
-89 TKNRDVADAAIARNI
+89 
-104 NTIERYKIRM
+104 
-114 ASLSHQMKQDMMIS
+114 MKQDMMIF

-164 SDRAHIEGMRSARE
+164 SDRAHIEGLRSARE
-178 SLKAQLRSEISVT
+178 SLKAQLHSEIAVT

-310 GSQHIQHFNNALKE
+310 GSQHIQHFSNALKE

-344 IALGGLAAGAGKAIQ
+344 VALGGLAAGAGKAIH
-359 SATEVQRRYI
+359 SAAEVQRRYI

-391 MQREGIKSSQEYG
+391 MQREGIKNSQKYG

-560 AGLSIDDFHTKSGK
+560 VGLSIDDFHTKSGK

-669 AFELSVG
+669 AFKLSVG

-844 SDKDLGFGGDSNTIS
+844 SDKDLGFGNDSNTIS

-876 EKLAKEAEKTGAKAG
+876 EKLAKEAKETGAKAG
-891 HFWERG
+891 HFWEQG

-1019 GNGKNRT
+1019 GNGKSRT
-1026 RGAVSDLM
+1026 RGAVSNLM

-1146 ASGMQSAIRNIQKGG
+1146 ASGMQSAIHNIQKGG
-1161 WNGVAKNWNDFW
+1161 WNGVVKNWNDFW
-1173 GGMGDWYDQTF
+1173 GGMGDWFDQTF

-1308 LKSHGKSIKKGIND
+1308 LKSHGKSIKKEIND

-1381 GKKNPFKSMASGL
+1381 GKNNPFKSMASGL
-1394 DKLRRA
+1394 DKLRKA

-1436 PLKDMAQDFRSM
+1436 PLKDMVQDFRSM

-1553 AIKTLSSKKA
+1553 AIKILSSKKA

-1719 LLHKDGVLEMLA
+1719 LLHKGGVLEMLA

-1757 RHFANGT
+1757 RHFAGGAKSSKT
-1764 SNNNVRLVANNDSLV
+1764 SLV
-1779 RRAISVANSIL
+1779 SVSVASLN
-1790 REIKVISSYVGK
+1790 KFYGV
-1802 IATAVK
+1802 VK
-1808 SGSGDS
+1808 SMLETIRTISKNITNLVKKADGGD
-1814 KLHDASFSSRAR
+1814 KLHDASYSHSYGTYT
-1826 SRSKS
+1826 KKGS
-1831 GKKQPKYDL
+1831 GKKTKDMTTFGRL
-1840 SQFSRNG
+1840 G
-1847 FYGNLKATIEK
+1847 FYGRLKSTIHK
-1858 TLKER
+1858 IMRSHSGER
-1863 SKNQVML
+1863 IYLSQ
-1870 DQSTRRALGFRNA
+1870 QTRRELGYKNA
-1883 KGVASVKASESLIKR
+1883 KGSANVNATKSLLNR
-1898 INRLYETRKRANEKV
+1898 ISRFYEKRKRENAKII
-1913 EAENRKKRAESDRRS
+1913 AEQRKQRERAKKREER
-1928 KKKQELLKKQLELQD
+1928 KQANLKREMDLTD
-1943 EKYNWNRKKA
+1943 AKYNLARKKA
-1953 VLRKERVAERK
+1953 VLRKERVAERR

-1997 TSTARRR
+1997 TSTARRSR
-2004 SSGSASRRRTRASV
+2004 SHSASAHVSV
-2018 SVSVRGAS
+2018 SVSGANT
-2026 AITQLL
+2026 IKRLL
-2032 KKISGTHKFRVYV
+2032 SKIKGKHTLKIRVK
-2045 TQKGAKKVQSIIG
+2045 QSGAKGVASTLK
-2058 SILKQVNSSRSKRSM
+2058 SILKRVNSSLSKRTILIHVQHDGVRDTKEELKSVTH
-2073 LVRISQSG
+2073 LVAE
-2081 YKKVSSYL
+2081 
-2089 SSVLKKVNSKKTD
+2089 LKKD
-2102 RSMLIHISQT
+2102 
-2112 GYKNVSGKLSA
+2112 
-2123 IIDKV
+2123 
-2128 KDLQKGKKNELTVH
+2128 KKNELTVH

-2147 IHETKKAL
+2147 IRETNKAL

-2169 ESYSSSGIRKMT
+2169 ESYSSSGIRKMR
-2181 SQFNSFSRS
+2181 SQFSSFSRS

-2368 GTINSLAQGMRHST
+2368 EAINSLAQGMRHST

-2390 SQLWKMVQNKV
+2390 SQLWKMVQDKV
-2401 EDGLGPASGLLKAVE
+2401 EDGDLGPASGLLKAVE
-2416 ELGKNKHYSQ
+2416 EIGRGKHYLW
-2426 GKRMSK
+2426 GGYGLDSK
-2432 FFADCSSL
+2432 GLDCSGL
-2440 VSRALAKYYHVR
+2440 VSTALEHYYH
-2452 WSVPNG
+2452 SG
-2458 WALTVAGLWQHAHR
+2458 WGHLDVGGLWQHAHR
-2472 ISRSEAKPGDPVFW
+2472 IPRSEAKPGDPVFW
-2486 LPDTHVGVYAGHGKY
+2486 LPDEHVGVYAGHGMY
-2501 YSAYGPNDGGPVG
+2501 YSAYGPNDGGPIG
-2514 MQLVGPGATFGRFD
+2514 MQPVGSGATFGRFK
-2528 GLNTEGDKSKDVKV
+2528 GINTEGSKNAKEAVKV
-2542 KANNALQKKIRGQV
+2542 KANNRLQKLIKKQV
-2556 GKGFWKTIQK
+2556 GQGFWRTIQK
-2566 ITDKYGDNG
+2566 IADKYGEQFNG
-2575 MAAAFR
+2575 ANSISGSMIEAAARKMHVNLPDGFVKDVLR
-2581 LGGDIGQRAKA
+2581 VAMSESGNRNIQQQIHDVNSGGNEAQGPLQFTPQTFKAFAMPGHTDIHNPYDELLAFFNNSDWRNSIGWTTIWGQRKFDW
-2592 IARALKQAVPGATR
+2592 LHSGP
-2606 AGLSAVIGSWE
+2606 IGH
-2617 FESGG
+2617 
-2622 LNPAAV
+2622 
-2628 NPNGGASGL
+2628 
-2637 GQWLYDRKTALLAYA
+2637 
-2652 RRHGKSWKDP
+2652 RR
-2662 ATQINFAVN
+2662 FA
-2671 ADSTNSAI
+2671 D
-2679 LKRILRS
+2679 
-2686 SGTPSGLATEFSREW
+2686 
-2701 ERGGYDAQHAS
+2701 
-2712 AARDIYRVLHGF
+2712 
-2724 ANGGLATKAS
+2724 GGLATKAS

-2749 DKLTR
+2749 DKLDR

-2761 VLAVM
+2761 ALAVM
-2766 SQNSDNNNVQGNLQ
+2766 SSNSTNQSNLHNQ
-2780 TQATMNNAV
+2780 QIQENST
-2789 LDELLQSVKQ
+2789 LDQLVESVNK
-2799 LTSIVNQMLITPE
+2799 LTDLVSQILIKPE
-2812 TVVTNVSIDGRVMAR
+2812 TIQTTVSMDSQVIAKKVERR
-2827 QLDKYTRKDQTN
+2827 LRKSQVN
-2839 RLYNTRMNRSNF
+2839 RAYNTRMNRSNF

>member
-1 MPVIEG
+1 
-7 YNFTVDMQDRGMVK
+7 MVK

-89 TKNRDVADAAIARNI
+89 TKNQDVANAARARNI
-104 NTIERYKIRM
+104 NTIERYKVRI
-114 ASLSHQMKQDMMIS
+114 ASLNHQMEQDMMIF

-178 SLKAQLRSEISVT
+178 SLKAQLHSEIAVT

-212 DQNRIALAKRAKE
+212 DQNRVALAKRAKE
-225 LAENKRLFGANSA
+225 LAQNRHLYGENSA
-238 AVDVTRS
+238 AVDVTRR
-245 KMSDLNETI
+245 KMATLNETI

-344 IALGGLAAGAGKAIQ
+344 VALGGLAAGAGKAIH

-391 MQREGIKSSQEYG
+391 MQREGVKNSQEYG

-463 TKGANATKRMEYN
+463 TKGANATKRMEHN

-490 TSSSFQTTGIALGYV
+490 TSSSFQSTGIALGYV

-784 KAAKVLFGGIFSI
+784 KASKVLFGGIFSI

-1115 EAAPIGAAIGSAIGG
+1115 EAAPIGAAIGSVIGG

-1173 GGMGDWYDQTF
+1173 GGMGDWFDQTF

-1470 KGKKGGAITRVA
+1470 KGKKGGAITRIA

-1563 SLDSLSRSI
+1563 SLDSLSRSV

-1757 RHFANGT
+1757 RHFAGGAKSSKT
-1764 SNNNVRLVANNDSLV
+1764 SLV
-1779 RRAISVANSIL
+1779 SVSVASLN
-1790 REIKVISSYVGK
+1790 KFYGV
-1802 IATAVK
+1802 VK
-1808 SGSGDS
+1808 SMLETIRTISKNITNLVKKADGGD
-1814 KLHDASFSSRAR
+1814 KLHDASYSHSYGTYTKK
-1826 SRSKS
+1826 SS
-1831 GKKQPKYDL
+1831 GKKTKDMTTFGRL
-1840 SQFSRNG
+1840 G
-1847 FYGNLKATIEK
+1847 FYGRLKSTIHK
-1858 TLKER
+1858 IMRSHSGER
-1863 SKNQVML
+1863 IYLSQ
-1870 DQSTRRALGFRNA
+1870 QTRRELGYKNA
-1883 KGVASVKASESLIKR
+1883 KGSANVKATKSLLNRISRFYEKR
-1898 INRLYETRKRANEKV
+1898 KLENAKIIAEQRKQRERA
-1913 EAENRKKRAESDRRS
+1913 KKREER
-1928 KKKQELLKKQLELQD
+1928 KQANLKREMDLTD
-1943 EKYNWNRKKA
+1943 AKYNLARKKA
-1953 VLRKERVAERK
+1953 VLRKERVAERR

-1997 TSTARRR
+1997 TSTAHR
-2004 SSGSASRRRTRASV
+2004 SRSRSASAHVSV
-2018 SVSVRGAS
+2018 SVSGANT
-2026 AITQLL
+2026 IKRLL
-2032 KKISGTHKFRVYV
+2032 SKIKGKHTLKIRVK
-2045 TQKGAKKVQSIIG
+2045 QSGAKGVASTLK
-2058 SILKQVNSSRSKRSM
+2058 SILKRVNSSRSKRT
-2073 LVRISQSG
+2073 L
-2081 YKKVSSYL
+2081 
-2089 SSVLKKVNSKKTD
+2089 
-2102 RSMLIHISQT
+2102 LIHVQHDGVRDTKEELKSVT
-2112 GYKNVSGKLSA
+2112 HLVAELK
-2123 IIDKV
+2123 
-2128 KDLQKGKKNELTVH
+2128 KGKKNELTVH

-2147 IHETKKAL
+2147 IRETNKAL

-2210 SEMHSDAHRGL
+2210 SKMRSDAHQGL

-2368 GTINSLAQGMRHST
+2368 GAINSLAQGMRHST

-2514 MQLVGPGATFGRFD
+2514 MQSVGPGATFGRFD

-2566 ITDKYGDNG
+2566 ITEKYGDNG

-2749 DKLTR
+2749 DKLDR

-2761 VLAVM
+2761 ALAVM
-2766 SQNSDNNNVQGNLQ
+2766 SSNSTNQSNLHNQ
-2780 TQATMNNAV
+2780 QIQENST
-2789 LDELLQSVKQ
+2789 LDQLVESVNK
-2799 LTSIVNQMLITPE
+2799 LTDLVSQILIKPE
-2812 TVVTNVSIDGRVMAR
+2812 TIQTTVSMDSQVIAKKVERR
-2827 QLDKYTRKDQTN
+2827 LRKSQVN
-2839 RLYNTRMNRSNF
+2839 RAYNTRMNRSNF

>member
-1 MPVIEG
+1 
-7 YNFTVDMQDRGMVK
+7 MVK

-54 STRLE
+54 SSRLE

-89 TKNRDVADAAIARNI
+89 TKNQDVANAARARNI
-104 NTIERYKIRM
+104 NTIERYKVRI
-114 ASLSHQMKQDMMIS
+114 ASLNHQMEQDMMIF

-178 SLKAQLRSEISVT
+178 SLKAQLHSEIAVT
-191 DSLRIHQKELI
+191 DSLRIHQKELA
-202 EEYQRGKISL
+202 EEYQREKISL
-212 DQNRIALAKRAKE
+212 NQNRVALAKRAKE
-225 LAENKRLFGANSA
+225 LAQNRHLYGENSA
-238 AVDVTRS
+238 AVDVTKK
-245 KMSDLNETI
+245 KMSSLNETI

-275 ANQAQEASKVASSYR
+275 ANQAKEASKVASSYR

-301 TRIASAFRA
+301 TRIASAFRT

-330 KWWSESRGAFAGVG
+330 KWWSESRGAFAGAGVV
-344 IALGGLAAGAGKAIQ
+344 LGGLAAGAGKAIH

-369 EVRNLLETSGEHASE
+369 EVRNLLETSGERAST
-384 AIRHMNA
+384 AIRHMNQ
-391 MQREGIKSSQEYG
+391 MQREGVKSSQEYG

-463 TKGANATKRMEYN
+463 TKGANATKRMEHN

-490 TSSSFQTTGIALGYV
+490 TSSSFQSTGIALGYV

-560 AGLSIDDFHTKSGK
+560 AGISIDDFHTKSGK

-588 TKSMSQTERGAF
+588 TKSMSQTERGSF

-634 EEIRHDEK
+634 KEIRNDEK

-754 LLGKSSKGSQ
+754 LFGKSSKDSQ

-784 KAAKVLFGGIFSI
+784 KAAKVLFGGIFAI
-797 SKDTVVSASKLVTW
+797 SKDTVLSASKLVTW

-832 LKQSVA
+832 LKQSIA

-844 SDKDLGFGGDSNTIS
+844 SGKDLGFGGDSNTIS
-859 DATDAISDI
+859 DATDVISDI

-876 EKLAKEAEKTGAKAG
+876 EKVAKKAEEAGAKTG

-897 LFGKLRG
+897 FFGKLRG
-904 FNKRFFTKLNPKNW
+904 FNKRFSTKLNPKNW
-918 TSAMAQ
+918 TSTMAK
-924 LGDKAGQGFHLHL
+924 LGDKAGEGFHLHL
-937 FKHLK
+937 FKRIKSLGSK
-942 GLGGKIKS
+942 TKNLFSNLLGG
-950 AVKPTSWTQTF
+950 
-961 ANLGDRAGERFVRS
+961 
-975 TNNKFV
+975 
-981 NSRGKVK
+981 
-988 FSALFRYGS
+988 
-997 EAAEKAGSTA
+997 
-1007 GMGWARKFAMHI
+1007 
-1019 GNGKNRT
+1019 
-1026 RGAVSDLM
+1026 
-1034 GALTGTAEDGGLK
+1034 LTGTAEETG
-1047 GAGGFLAKFGSK
+1047 
-1059 LAKGATF
+1059 AKGATGF
-1066 LGNMWMIASA
+1066 LGKFASVLGKGANILGIGWSVASA

-1083 IRSHNP
+1083 IREHNP
-1089 DQKMKSLGKGIG
+1089 EKKQKELGSGIG
-1101 AVTGGAIAGVFLGP
+1101 AVVGGGLAGYFLGP
-1115 EAAPIGAAIGSAIGG
+1115 EAIPIGAAIGSAVGK
-1130 AMPKAI
+1130 AVPLAI

-1146 ASGMQSAIRNIQKGG
+1146 ASGMQSAIHNIQKGG

-1173 GGMGDWYDQTF
+1173 GGMGDWFDQTF

-1193 SKSHK
+1193 SKRHK

-1203 DRVIQTGVHVKKQD
+1203 DRVIQTGVHVRKQD

-1238 KSELKKND
+1238 KSELKKNN

-1289 AKKDAFAAFNHDLP
+1289 AKKDAFAAFNRDLP
-1303 KLDQT
+1303 KLDRT
-1308 LKSHGKSIKKGIND
+1308 LKSHGKSIKKEIND

-1327 KGGGG
+1327 KGGSG
-1332 KHSTTLLSRF
+1332 KHSTTLFSRF

-1347 GLGSVT
+1347 GLVSVT

-1381 GKKNPFKSMASGL
+1381 GKKNPFESMASGL
-1394 DKLRRA
+1394 DKLRKA
-1400 LRRDTSDIAKYVKKI
+1400 LRRDTSDIAKYIKKI

-1425 NFAQIVRSTAK
+1425 DFAQIVKSTAK
-1436 PLKDMAQDFRSM
+1436 PLKDMTQDFRSM

-1460 SMAENIKSLS
+1460 SMAKNIKSLN

-1494 DYKSISSSLKK
+1494 DYKSISSSFKK
-1505 ITSTLSGKKGFVYH
+1505 ITSALSGKKGFVYH
-1519 AARANSAVQKLR
+1519 ATRANSAVQKLR

-1541 RSFANNLKISAN
+1541 RSFASNLKTSAN

-1583 FGSQIASQARTAA
+1583 FGSKIASQARTAA

-1652 LDDIVSGINDAVDSI
+1652 LNDIVSGINDAVDSI
-1667 NDAIDSMDGAGNHRA
+1667 NNAIDSMDGADKHHRA
-1682 KHAHSVHLANGTG
+1682 KHAHSVHFANGTG

-1707 GNDAPEINNSEG
+1707 GSDAPEINNSEG
-1719 LLHKDGVLEMLA
+1719 LLHKDGVLEMLS
-1731 GRNVKRLLLPGDQVI
+1731 GHNVKRLLLPGDQVI

-1757 RHFANGT
+1757 RHFAGGAKSSKT
-1764 SNNNVRLVANNDSLV
+1764 SLV
-1779 RRAISVANSIL
+1779 SVSVASLNKLYGVVNSMLKTI
-1790 REIKVISSYVGK
+1790 RTISK
-1802 IATAVK
+1802 NIANLVK
-1808 SGSGDS
+1808 KADGGD
-1814 KLHDASFSSRAR
+1814 KLHDASYSHSYGTSTKKSSGKKTKDMTIFSRLGFYGQLKSTIQKIMR
-1826 SRSKS
+1826 SRS
-1831 GKKQPKYDL
+1831 GEQIYL
-1840 SQFSRNG
+1840 SQ
-1847 FYGNLKATIEK
+1847 
-1858 TLKER
+1858 
-1863 SKNQVML
+1863 Q
-1870 DQSTRRALGFRNA
+1870 TRRELGYKNA
-1883 KGVASVKASESLIKR
+1883 KGSASVKATKSLLNRISRFYEKR
-1898 INRLYETRKRANEKV
+1898 KHENAKIIAEQRKQREQA
-1913 EAENRKKRAESDRRS
+1913 KKREER
-1928 KKKQELLKKQLELQD
+1928 KQANLKREMELTD
-1943 EKYNWNRKKA
+1943 AKYNLARKKA
-1953 VLRKERVAERK
+1953 VLRKERAAERR

-2004 SSGSASRRRTRASV
+2004 RKTRSSSTRSSSARAHVSV
-2018 SVSVRGAS
+2018 SVSGANAIKRLLSKIKGKHTLRIRVKQSGAKSVAS
-2026 AITQLL
+2026 AL
-2032 KKISGTHKFRVYV
+2032 K
-2045 TQKGAKKVQSIIG
+2045 
-2058 SILKQVNSSRSKRSM
+2058 SILKKVNSSRSKRSM
-2073 LVRISQSG
+2073 LVRVKQKG
-2081 YKKVSSYL
+2081 ANAVAKALK
-2089 SSVLKKVNSKKTD
+2089 SVLKKVNSS
-2102 RSMLIHISQT
+2102 RSKRTILIHVEHDGVHDTKTLLKEVIHEVAEL
-2112 GYKNVSGKLSA
+2112 K
-2123 IIDKV
+2123 
-2128 KDLQKGKKNELTVH
+2128 KGKKNELTVH

-2147 IHETKKAL
+2147 VRDTKKAL

-2169 ESYSSSGIRKMT
+2169 ESYSRSGVSRLK
-2181 SQFNSFSRS
+2181 SQFRSFSS
-2190 YRSGFSNMARAIR
+2190 YYKKGWSGMGSDIHR
-2203 STMSHAW
+2203 TMNQFW
-2210 SEMHSDAHRGL
+2210 SKMRSDAHHGL

-2243 GKNAVSKPAY
+2243 GKNAVAKPKY
-2253 LATGTGAL
+2253 LATGTGYL
-2261 GTSQRRAITRPTL
+2261 GSGQRRAITKPTL

-2281 DSPETQNKEVVWTPW
+2281 DSPETGNKEVVWTPW

-2368 GTINSLAQGMRHST
+2368 GAINSLAQGMRHRT

-2390 SQLWKMVQNKV
+2390 SQLWKMVEDKV
-2401 EDGLGPASGLLKAVE
+2401 DNDLGPASGLLKAVE
-2416 ELGKNKHYSQ
+2416 EIGRGKHYLWGGYGMDSR
-2426 GKRMSK
+2426 GL
-2432 FFADCSSL
+2432 DCSGL
-2440 VSRALAKYYHVR
+2440 VSTALEHDYH
-2452 WSVPNG
+2452 SG
-2458 WALTVAGLWQHAHR
+2458 WGHLDVGGLWQHAHR
-2472 ISRSEAKPGDPVFW
+2472 IPKSEAKPGDPVFW
-2486 LPDTHVGVYAGHGKY
+2486 LPDEHVGVYAGHGMY
-2501 YSAYGPNDGGPVG
+2501 YSAYGPNDGGPIG
-2514 MQLVGPGATFGRFD
+2514 MQPVGSGATFGRFN
-2528 GLNTEGDKSKDVKV
+2528 GINTEGSENTKEAVKV
-2542 KANNALQKKIRGQV
+2542 KANNRLQKQIKSQV
-2556 GKGFWKTIQK
+2556 GQGFWKTIQK
-2566 ITDKYGDNG
+2566 IADKYGEQFNG
-2575 MAAAFR
+2575 SNSISGSMIEAAARKMHVNLPDGFVKDVLR
-2581 LGGDIGQRAKA
+2581 VAM
-2592 IARALKQAVPGATR
+2592 
-2606 AGLSAVIGSWE
+2606 S
-2617 FESGG
+2617 ESGNRNIQQQIHDVNSG
-2622 LNPAAV
+2622 GNEAQGPLQFTPQTFKAFAMPGHTNIHNP
-2628 NPNGGASGL
+2628 
-2637 GQWLYDRKTALLAYA
+2637 YDELLAFFNNSDWRNSIGWTTIWGHRKFDWLHSGPIGH
-2652 RRHGKSWKDP
+2652 RR
-2662 ATQINFAVN
+2662 
-2671 ADSTNSAI
+2671 
-2679 LKRILRS
+2679 
-2686 SGTPSGLATEFSREW
+2686 
-2701 ERGGYDAQHAS
+2701 Y
-2712 AARDIYRVLHGF
+2712 
-2724 ANGGLATKAS
+2724 ANGGVATKAS

-2749 DKLTR
+2749 DKLDR

-2761 VLAVM
+2761 ALAVM
-2766 SQNSDNNNVQGNLQ
+2766 SSNSTNQGNLHNQ
-2780 TQATMNNAV
+2780 QIQENST
-2789 LDELLQSVKQ
+2789 LDQLVESVNK
-2799 LTSIVNQMLITPE
+2799 LTDLVSQILIKPE
-2812 TVVTNVSIDGRVMAR
+2812 TVQTTVSMDSQVIAQKVEKR
-2827 QLDKYTRKDQTN
+2827 LRKSQVN
-2839 RLYNTRMNRSNF
+2839 RAYNTRMNRSNF